1 MSSINSLVNQKRN
14 KNLIRRTMLAAIAGC
29 LMSVCIAFAGTVDIA
44 TNFFGLVVTVIAKGL
59 LNAADIVLEPLLEI
73 TTMSTADVSRFVP
86 GFDSGNN
93 IGNFFIQAINIIAY
107 MIAGVLICCHI
118 ISYLINIA
126 HGEKVES
133 IPKLIWNAVFGIVM
147 VICGKT
153 FLTMIF
159 NEIVAPLSSA
169 LTEGVSDAGGTFS
182 FSGVGSDMTGLGE
195 ITSAFDLNSLA
206 TLIVVLAL
214 MLIIWWN
221 LIKLVLECA
230 ERYIICIFTINLSPL
245 AFATM
250 ASENT
255 KDTARSWLQMFWSQC
270 VLLILNIWVV
280 GIARTALNNGLF
292 GASNTEMVKWGLIT
306 YAFLKIAQRLDDM
319 MQTAGLKITRT
330 TGLDPISE
338 ASGVLRSIGNV
349 FGGVAS
355 VAGHVAGVGKNMWDA
370 GKNIGK
376 ANGVEPIK
384 SFADFMN
391 GGETSAQDGGY
402 VNNASMADK
411 MKADA
416 VLGKE
421 TMYDRADKM
430 ASGALNADSY
440 NTDAYKQ
447 VLEDK
452 LRSAGHLDDD
462 AHVESVKIGEDG
474 KLLASAVKRDEKN
487 RVSEKSEFEI
497 GDTQEGLLDVNGA
510 KKYDS
515 MQVAPNG
522 KSVMEEDSAMGKFG
536 LRKVGEDAAGN
547 QIWEAEQS
555 VNMFGD
561 KVKDVTPDANN
572 KVQFTIP
579 ASEIAKGR
587 KAGDSDAMTAYKHF
601 NANDDNDAFKNSI
614 RDALSAETGS
624 AALNKARENEEE
636 QAAMATRIGMTDKER
651 LADMMNPD
659 SNADYNSPNA
669 FKAMEDHI
677 KENAQYYPAQA
688 AMLADGGHVTGMH
701 VSDGT
706 DGNPAGSLIVAIGND
721 QDGKNSQA
729 TCTFTRDEEP
739 VPETAE
745 TPAAQTNEQPVKDAD
760 AAPAP
765 VNEDAPAPVGEEASA
780 PAPQSADETTAAPA
794 TETAQA
800 PVPQD
805 MDSKVDAP
813 APVSEE
819 ASAPAPQSADEAPTA
834 PATETAQAPVPQDVD
849 SKVDAPAPVGE
860 EASAPAPQSVDETAT
875 TPVAETAQTPVPQD
889 IDSEVDA
896 PAPVGEEAATPAPQ
910 DVGGKADAPV
920 PASENASAPATQ
932 SADGKVAEPTSA
944 DGATPASGVTAP
956 APVPAQNPTTNTV
969 NAPVQGA
976 APVSGGTVP
985 GAANA
990 PKTANVPG
998 MAANNMPASTAPE
1011 TAATPA
1017 VNAPAPASTTGTNA
1031 PTSVPGT
1038 TPAPSTASGQSS
1050 TAPGSGTAPTTVRPA
1065 TGAGSVSAP
1074 APSAS
1079 IPTAPVSGGSAGVA
1093 VAAGVAAGAVAGTAA
1108 GQAQPVS
1115 APASTT
1121 VSAPGSAPTIP
1132 TESSAASAP
1141 TSTTPATT
1149 TPASAPESGSGTTN
1163 DGATAPVVNHEAS
1176 APTAPIP
1183 ATAPAS
1189 TQESGETASAPST
1202 ATTPATQ
1209 ITPET
1214 ASAPSES
1221 DSSSAGGHA
1230 TTPNEGT
1237 THSESSGT
1245 GSVSDVPGAGG
1256 TDTLG
1261 RSDSAPTSTNGQ
1273 ESGSAPAQGSG
1284 GTMSPATADTA
1295 SAVPESAPA
1304 ESATTTNVATPAPV
1318 SDTGSSEPSGD
1329 SGSSFGNDA
1338 GSSSGS
1344 APASGE
1350 SAHAPSGSGS
1360 SGSGTSVSAPASSGN
1375 TGSSSESASSG
1386 SANDSTDTPTSETGG
1401 TSSETVE
1408 APAADGLPYA
1418 VGETGGSG
1426 YSEGDMPPEPET
1438 TVETETAATEVVQV
1452 EQAAEQQSSGS
1463 AVTETVDEA
1472 GSESNTQNSHDDS
1485 ENYSGGQNT
1494 DAEDVSEPDSADE
1507 PDTQD
1512 ETEDTEFDAT
1522 DDAAFDVPIADG
1534 SEYYEDK
1541 AQTNSFTA
1549 PEQEMAEPEPVAEH
1563 EHESEPE
1570 QLAEQKR
1577 PPIPEAYMTSQSS
1590 VTRLSS
1596 TNGTVES
1603 DSLGMFQMT
1612 REEVADNGWTTWRIL
1627 QKVDSDGS
1635 VPEYAPFVVHI
1646 KPVWDPATRTSRPAT
1661 FDEVANKAR
1670 SIEGFENV
1678 GPDLDADY
1686 RRSQARQESRKN
1698 SEPRPYNGHSN
1709 GQPHFQRYDDQK
1721 RDSHG
1726 HGKQDKKH
1734 NPFSGMG
1741 DYKRK
1746 R

>member
-1 MSSINSLVNQKRN
+1 
-14 KNLIRRTMLAAIAGC
+14 MLAAVAGC

-118 ISYLINIA
+118 ISYLINLA

-182 FSGVGSDMTGLGE
+182 FSSVGSDMTGLGE

-376 ANGVEPIK
+376 ANGIEPIK

-745 TPAAQTNEQPVKDAD
+745 TPAAQTNEQPVKDTD
-760 AAPAP
+760 TAAPAP
-765 VNEDAPAPVGEEASA
+765 VSEDAPAPVDEEASAPAPQNADETATTPAAETAQTPVPQDMDSKGDAPAPVGEETVTS
-780 PAPQSADETTAAPA
+780 APQSVDETATTPAA
-794 TETAQA
+794 ETAQA

-813 APVSEE
+813 
-819 ASAPAPQSADEAPTA
+819 T
-834 PATETAQAPVPQDVD
+834 
-849 SKVDAPAPVGE
+849 PVGE
-860 EASAPAPQSVDETAT
+860 EAP
-875 TPVAETAQTPVPQD
+875 
-889 IDSEVDA
+889 
-896 PAPVGEEAATPAPQ
+896 TPAPQ

-956 APVPAQNPTTNTV
+956 TPAPAQNPTTNTV
-969 NAPVQGA
+969 NAPAQGA

-985 GAANA
+985 GTANA
-990 PKTANVPG
+990 PKTANAPG
-998 MAANNMPASTAPE
+998 MAASNMPASTAPE
-1011 TAATPA
+1011 TAATPVA
-1017 VNAPAPASTTGTNA
+1017 NAPAPASNTGTSA

-1038 TPAPSTASGQSS
+1038 SPAPSTASGQSS
-1050 TAPGSGTAPTTVRPA
+1050 TVPGSGTAPTTVRPA
-1065 TGAGSVSAP
+1065 AGAGSVSAP

-1115 APASTT
+1115 TPASTT
-1121 VSAPGSAPTIP
+1121 VSAPGSAPTTP
-1132 TESSAASAP
+1132 TESGAASAP
-1141 TSTTPATT
+1141 ASPSPAAPTHV
-1149 TPASAPESGSGTTN
+1149 SAPESGSGTTN

-1202 ATTPATQ
+1202 ATTHATQ

-1221 DSSSAGGHA
+1221 GSSPAGGHA
-1230 TTPNEGT
+1230 TAPNEGT

-1245 GSVSDVPGAGG
+1245 GSVSNAPSADG

-1273 ESGSAPAQGSG
+1273 GSG
-1284 GTMSPATADTA
+1284 GTTSPATADTT

-1304 ESATTTNVATPAPV
+1304 ESATTTNVATPAPA
-1318 SDTGSSEPSGD
+1318 SDTGSSEPSGS
-1329 SGSSFGNDA
+1329 SGSSSDNSA

-1360 SGSGTSVSAPASSGN
+1360 SGSGTSVSAPTPSGD
-1375 TGSSSESASSG
+1375 TGSSSESAPSG
-1386 SANDSTDTPTSETGG
+1386 SVNDSTDTPTSETAG
-1401 TSSETVE
+1401 TSSEKVE

-1452 EQAAEQQSSGS
+1452 EQAAEQQSGGS
-1463 AVTETVDEA
+1463 TVTETVDEA

-1485 ENYSGGQNT
+1485 ESYSGGQNT
-1494 DAEDVSEPDSADE
+1494 DTEDVSEPDSADE

-1549 PEQEMAEPEPVAEH
+1549 PEQEMAEPEPVAEP
-1563 EHESEPE
+1563 ESEPE
-1570 QLAEQKR
+1570 QVAEQKR

-1698 SEPRPYNGHSN
+1698 SEPRHYNERSN
-1709 GQPHFQRYDDQK
+1709 DQPHFQRYDDQK

-1726 HGKQDKKH
+1726 HGKQDKRH

-1741 DYKRK
+1741 DYKR
-1746 R
+1746 RR

>member
-1 MSSINSLVNQKRN
+1 
-14 KNLIRRTMLAAIAGC
+14 MLAAVAGC

-729 TCTFTRDEEP
+729 TCTFTRDEET

-745 TPAAQTNEQPVKDAD
+745 TPAAQTNEQPVKDMDA

-765 VNEDAPAPVGEEASA
+765 VSEDAPAPVDEEAS
-780 PAPQSADETTAAPA
+780 T
-794 TETAQA
+794 
-800 PVPQD
+800 
-805 MDSKVDAP
+805 
-813 APVSEE
+813 
-819 ASAPAPQSADEAPTA
+819 PAPQSADEAPTA

-849 SKVDAPAPVGE
+849 SRVDAPAPVGE
-860 EASAPAPQSVDETAT
+860 EASVPAPQSVDETAT
-875 TPVAETAQTPVPQD
+875 TPAAETAQAPVPQD
-889 IDSEVDA
+889 MDSGVDA
-896 PAPVGEEAATPAPQ
+896 PAPVGEETVTPAPQ

-944 DGATPASGVTAP
+944 GGATPAPGVTAP
-956 APVPAQNPTTNTV
+956 TAAPAQNHTTSTV
-969 NAPVQGA
+969 NAPVQGT

-985 GAANA
+985 GTANA

-1050 TAPGSGTAPTTVRPA
+1050 TVPGSGTAPTTVRPA
-1065 TGAGSVSAP
+1065 AGAGSVSAP

-1079 IPTAPVSGGSAGVA
+1079 IPTAPVSGSSAGVA
-1093 VAAGVAAGAVAGTAA
+1093 AAAGVAAGAVAGTAA

-1115 APASTT
+1115 TPASTT
-1121 VSAPGSAPTIP
+1121 VSAPGSVPTTP
-1132 TESSAASAP
+1132 TESGAASAP
-1141 TSTTPATT
+1141 ASPVPTTPTHVST
-1149 TPASAPESGSGTTN
+1149 PESGSGTTN
-1163 DGATAPVVNHEAS
+1163 GGATAPVVNHEAS

-1189 TQESGETASAPST
+1189 TQESGETAPAPSS

-1221 DSSSAGGHA
+1221 NAPSAGGDA
-1230 TTPNEGT
+1230 TAPNEGT

-1245 GSVSDVPGAGG
+1245 GSVSNAPSADG

-1284 GTMSPATADTA
+1284 GTTSPATADTA
-1295 SAVPESAPA
+1295 SAAPESAPA
-1304 ESATTTNVATPAPV
+1304 ESVTTTNVATLAPA
-1318 SDTGSSEPSGD
+1318 SDTGSSEPSGN
-1329 SGSSFGNDA
+1329 S
-1338 GSSSGS
+1338 GSSSGNG
-1344 APASGE
+1344 A
-1350 SAHAPSGSGS
+1350 GS

-1375 TGSSSESASSG
+1375 IGSSSESAPFG
-1386 SANDSTDTPTSETGG
+1386 SVNDSTDTPTSETGG
-1401 TSSETVE
+1401 TSSEKVE

-1438 TVETETAATEVVQV
+1438 TVKTETAATEVVQV
-1452 EQAAEQQSSGS
+1452 EQAAEQQSGS
-1463 AVTETVDEA
+1463 STVTETVDEA
-1472 GSESNTQNSHDDS
+1472 GSESHTQNSHDDS

-1494 DAEDVSEPDSADE
+1494 DTEDVPEPDSVDE

-1522 DDAAFDVPIADG
+1522 DDSAFDVPIADG

-1549 PEQEMAEPEPVAEH
+1549 PAQEMAEPEPVAES
-1563 EHESEPE
+1563 EPESEPE
-1570 QLAEQKR
+1570 QVAEQKR
-1577 PPIPEAYMTSQSS
+1577 PPIPEAYMTSRSS

-1698 SEPRPYNGHSN
+1698 SEPRPYNGRSN

-1721 RDSHG
+1721 RDSQG
-1726 HGKQDKKH
+1726 HGKQNKRND
-1734 NPFSGMG
+1734 PFSGID

>member
-1 MSSINSLVNQKRN
+1 
-14 KNLIRRTMLAAIAGC
+14 
-29 LMSVCIAFAGTVDIA
+29 MSVCIAFAGTVDIA

-86 GFDSGNN
+86 GFDNGNN

-118 ISYLINIA
+118 ISYLINLA

-133 IPKLIWNAVFGIVM
+133 VPKLIWNAVFGIVM

-153 FLTMIF
+153 LLTMIF

-255 KDTARSWLQMFWSQC
+255 KDTAKSWLQMFWSQC

-376 ANGVEPIK
+376 ANGIEPIK

-601 NANDDNDAFKNSI
+601 NANDDSDAFKNSI

-805 MDSKVDAP
+805 MDSEVDAP

-998 MAANNMPASTAPE
+998 MAANNMPASTTPE

-1132 TESSAASAP
+1132 TESGAASAP

-1176 APTAPIP
+1176 VPTAPIP

-1189 TQESGETASAPST
+1189 TQESGE
-1202 ATTPATQ
+1202 
-1209 ITPET
+1209 I

-1221 DSSSAGGHA
+1221 GSSRAGGHETA
-1230 TTPNEGT
+1230 PNEGT
-1237 THSESSGT
+1237 AHSESSGT
-1245 GSVSDVPGAGG
+1245 DSVSNVPGTDG

-1284 GTMSPATADTA
+1284 GTTSPANADTA
-1295 SAVPESAPA
+1295 SAAPESAPA
-1304 ESATTTNVATPAPV
+1304 ESAATTNVATPAPV

-1329 SGSSFGNDA
+1329 SGSSFGNGA

-1350 SAHAPSGSGS
+1350 SALAPSGSGS

-1375 TGSSSESASSG
+1375 TGSSSESAPSG
-1386 SANDSTDTPTSETGG
+1386 SANDGTDTPTSETGG
-1401 TSSETVE
+1401 TSSEKVE

-1418 VGETGGSG
+1418 VGETGGTG

-1438 TVETETAATEVVQV
+1438 TVETETASTEVVQV
-1452 EQAAEQQSSGS
+1452 EQAAEQQTSGS

-1494 DAEDVSEPDSADE
+1494 DTEDVSEPDSTDE

-1549 PEQEMAEPEPVAEH
+1549 PEQEMAEPEPVAEP

-1570 QLAEQKR
+1570 QVAEQKR

-1698 SEPRPYNGHSN
+1698 SEPRPYNGRSN

>member
-1 MSSINSLVNQKRN
+1 
-14 KNLIRRTMLAAIAGC
+14 MLAAVAGC

-86 GFDSGNN
+86 GFDNGNN

-118 ISYLINIA
+118 ISYLINLA

-133 IPKLIWNAVFGIVM
+133 VPKLIWNAVFGIVM

-153 FLTMIF
+153 LLTMIF

-255 KDTARSWLQMFWSQC
+255 KDTAKSWLQMFWSQC

-430 ASGALNADSY
+430 ASGALNTDSY

-729 TCTFTRDEEP
+729 TCTFTRDEETAS
-739 VPETAE
+739 ETAE
-745 TPAAQTNEQPVKDAD
+745 TPAAQTNEQPVKDVD

-765 VNEDAPAPVGEEASA
+765 LNEDAPAPVG
-780 PAPQSADETTAAPA
+780 
-794 TETAQA
+794 
-800 PVPQD
+800 
-805 MDSKVDAP
+805 
-813 APVSEE
+813 EE

-860 EASAPAPQSVDETAT
+860 EASAPAPQSVDATAT
-875 TPVAETAQTPVPQD
+875 TPIAETARTPVPQD
-889 IDSEVDA
+889 MDSEVDA
-896 PAPVGEEAATPAPQ
+896 PAPVGEEAVTHAPQ
-910 DVGGKADAPV
+910 DVGDKADAPV

-944 DGATPASGVTAP
+944 GGATPASGVTAP
-956 APVPAQNPTTNTV
+956 APAPAQNPTTNTV

-985 GAANA
+985 GTANA

-1017 VNAPAPASTTGTNA
+1017 VNTPAPASTTGANA

-1038 TPAPSTASGQSS
+1038 TPTPSTTSGQSS
-1050 TAPGSGTAPTTVRPA
+1050 TVPGSGTAPAKAKPT

-1079 IPTAPVSGGSAGVA
+1079 IPSAPVSGDSAGVA
-1093 VAAGVAAGAVAGTAA
+1093 VAAGVAAGAVAGTAT
-1108 GQAQPVS
+1108 GQAHPVS

-1121 VSAPGSAPTIP
+1121 VSAPGSVPTTP
-1132 TESSAASAP
+1132 TESGAASAP
-1141 TSTTPATT
+1141 ASPVPTTPTHV
-1149 TPASAPESGSGTTN
+1149 SAPESGSGTTN
-1163 DGATAPVVNHEAS
+1163 GGATAPVVNHEAS

-1245 GSVSDVPGAGG
+1245 GSVSNVPGAGG

-1304 ESATTTNVATPAPV
+1304 ESVTTTNVATPAPV

-1329 SGSSFGNDA
+1329 SGSSFGNGA

-1375 TGSSSESASSG
+1375 TDSSSESASSG

-1438 TVETETAATEVVQV
+1438 TVKTETAATEVVQV

>member
-133 IPKLIWNAVFGIVM
+133 VPKLIWNAVFGIVM

-349 FGGVAS
+349 FGDVAS

-745 TPAAQTNEQPVKDAD
+745 TPAAQTNEQPVKDVD

-765 VNEDAPAPVGEEASA
+765 LNEDAPAPVG
-780 PAPQSADETTAAPA
+780 
-794 TETAQA
+794 
-800 PVPQD
+800 
-805 MDSKVDAP
+805 
-813 APVSEE
+813 EE

-860 EASAPAPQSVDETAT
+860 EASAPAPQSVDATAT
-875 TPVAETAQTPVPQD
+875 TPIAETAQTPVPQD
-889 IDSEVDA
+889 MDSEVDA
-896 PAPVGEEAATPAPQ
+896 PAPVGEEAVTPAPQ

-932 SADGKVAEPTSA
+932 STDGKVAEPTSA
-944 DGATPASGVTAP
+944 GGATPASGVTTPAP
-956 APVPAQNPTTNTV
+956 APAQNPTTNTV

-985 GAANA
+985 GTANA

-1017 VNAPAPASTTGTNA
+1017 VNTPAPASTTGANA

-1038 TPAPSTASGQSS
+1038 TPTPSTTSGQSS
-1050 TAPGSGTAPTTVRPA
+1050 TVPGSGTAPAKAKPT

-1079 IPTAPVSGGSAGVA
+1079 IPSAPVSGDS
-1093 VAAGVAAGAVAGTAA
+1093 AGVAAGAVAGTAT
-1108 GQAQPVS
+1108 GQAHPVS

-1121 VSAPGSAPTIP
+1121 VSAPGSVPTTP
-1132 TESSAASAP
+1132 TESGAASAP
-1141 TSTTPATT
+1141 ASPAPTTPTHV
-1149 TPASAPESGSGTTN
+1149 SAPESGSGTTN
-1163 DGATAPVVNHEAS
+1163 GGATAPVVNHEAS

-1245 GSVSDVPGAGG
+1245 GSVSNVPGAGG

-1329 SGSSFGNDA
+1329 SGSSFGNGA

-1494 DAEDVSEPDSADE
+1494 DVEDVSEPDSADE

-1570 QLAEQKR
+1570 QVAEQKR

>member
-1 MSSINSLVNQKRN
+1 
-14 KNLIRRTMLAAIAGC
+14 MLAAVAGC

-133 IPKLIWNAVFGIVM
+133 VPKLIWNAVFGIVM

-153 FLTMIF
+153 LLTMIF

-474 KLLASAVKRDEKN
+474 KLFASAVKRDEKN

-745 TPAAQTNEQPVKDAD
+745 TPAAQTNEQPVKDVD

-765 VNEDAPAPVGEEASA
+765 LNEDAPAPVG
-780 PAPQSADETTAAPA
+780 
-794 TETAQA
+794 
-800 PVPQD
+800 
-805 MDSKVDAP
+805 
-813 APVSEE
+813 EE

-860 EASAPAPQSVDETAT
+860 EASAPAPQSVDATAT
-875 TPVAETAQTPVPQD
+875 TPIAETAQTPVPQD
-889 IDSEVDA
+889 MDSEVDA
-896 PAPVGEEAATPAPQ
+896 PAPVGEEAVTHAPK
-910 DVGGKADAPV
+910 DVGDKADAPV

-944 DGATPASGVTAP
+944 GGATPASGVTAP
-956 APVPAQNPTTNTV
+956 APAPAQNPTTNTV

-985 GAANA
+985 GTANA

-998 MAANNMPASTAPE
+998 MPANNMPASTAPE

-1017 VNAPAPASTTGTNA
+1017 VNAPAPGSTTGANA

-1050 TAPGSGTAPTTVRPA
+1050 TVPGSGTAPTTVRPA
-1065 TGAGSVSAP
+1065 AGAGSVSAQ

-1093 VAAGVAAGAVAGTAA
+1093 VAAGVAAGAVAGTAT
-1108 GQAQPVS
+1108 GQAHPVS

-1121 VSAPGSAPTIP
+1121 VSAPGSVPTTP
-1132 TESSAASAP
+1132 TESGAASAP
-1141 TSTTPATT
+1141 ASPAPTTPTHV
-1149 TPASAPESGSGTTN
+1149 SAPESGSGTTN
-1163 DGATAPVVNHEAS
+1163 GGATAPVVNHEAS

-1245 GSVSDVPGAGG
+1245 GSVSNVPGAGG

-1329 SGSSFGNDA
+1329 SGSSFGNGA

-1494 DAEDVSEPDSADE
+1494 DAEDVSEPDSADK

-1734 NPFSGMG
+1734 NLFSGMG

>member
-1 MSSINSLVNQKRN
+1 
-14 KNLIRRTMLAAIAGC
+14 MLAAVAGC

-729 TCTFTRDEEP
+729 TCTFTRDEET

-745 TPAAQTNEQPVKDAD
+745 TPAAQTNEQPVKDMDA

-765 VNEDAPAPVGEEASA
+765 VSEDAPAPVDEEAS
-780 PAPQSADETTAAPA
+780 T
-794 TETAQA
+794 
-800 PVPQD
+800 
-805 MDSKVDAP
+805 
-813 APVSEE
+813 
-819 ASAPAPQSADEAPTA
+819 PAPQSADEAPTA

-849 SKVDAPAPVGE
+849 SRVDAPAPVGE
-860 EASAPAPQSVDETAT
+860 EASVPAPQSVDETAT
-875 TPVAETAQTPVPQD
+875 TPAAETAQAPVPQD
-889 IDSEVDA
+889 MDSGVDA
-896 PAPVGEEAATPAPQ
+896 PAPVGEETVTPAPQ

-944 DGATPASGVTAP
+944 GGATPAPGVTAP
-956 APVPAQNPTTNTV
+956 TAAPAQNHTTSTV
-969 NAPVQGA
+969 NAPVQGT

-985 GAANA
+985 GTANA

-1050 TAPGSGTAPTTVRPA
+1050 TVPGSGTAPTTVRPA
-1065 TGAGSVSAP
+1065 AGAGSVSAP

-1079 IPTAPVSGGSAGVA
+1079 IPTAPVSGSSAGVA
-1093 VAAGVAAGAVAGTAA
+1093 AAAGVAAGAVAGTAA

-1115 APASTT
+1115 TPASTT
-1121 VSAPGSAPTIP
+1121 VSAPGSVPTTP
-1132 TESSAASAP
+1132 TESGAASAP
-1141 TSTTPATT
+1141 ASPVPTTPTHVST
-1149 TPASAPESGSGTTN
+1149 PESGSGTTN
-1163 DGATAPVVNHEAS
+1163 GGATAPVVNHEAS

-1189 TQESGETASAPST
+1189 TQESGETAPAPSS

-1221 DSSSAGGHA
+1221 NAPSAGGDA
-1230 TTPNEGT
+1230 TAPNEGT
-1237 THSESSGT
+1237 AHSESSGT
-1245 GSVSDVPGAGG
+1245 GGVSNVPGADSA
-1256 TDTLG
+1256 DTLG
-1261 RSDSAPTSTNGQ
+1261 RSDSAPTSTSGQ
-1273 ESGSAPAQGSG
+1273 ESSSAPAQGSG
-1284 GTMSPATADTA
+1284 GTTSPATVDTT
-1295 SAVPESAPA
+1295 SAAPESAPA
-1304 ESATTTNVATPAPV
+1304 ESATTTNVATPAPA
-1318 SDTGSSEPSGD
+1318 SDTGSSEPSGS
-1329 SGSSFGNDA
+1329 SGSSSDNGA

-1360 SGSGTSVSAPASSGN
+1360 SGSGTSVSAPTSSGD
-1375 TGSSSESASSG
+1375 TGSSSESAPSG
-1386 SANDSTDTPTSETGG
+1386 SVNDSTDTPTSETGG
-1401 TSSETVE
+1401 TSSEKVE

-1438 TVETETAATEVVQV
+1438 TVKTETAATEVVQV
-1452 EQAAEQQSSGS
+1452 EQAAEQQSGS
-1463 AVTETVDEA
+1463 STVTETVDEA
-1472 GSESNTQNSHDDS
+1472 GSESHTQNSHDDS

-1494 DAEDVSEPDSADE
+1494 DTEDVPEPDSVDE

-1522 DDAAFDVPIADG
+1522 DDSAFDVPIADG

-1549 PEQEMAEPEPVAEH
+1549 PAQEMAEPEPVAES
-1563 EHESEPE
+1563 EPESEPE
-1570 QLAEQKR
+1570 QVAEQKR

-1590 VTRLSS
+1590 ITRLSS

-1698 SEPRPYNGHSN
+1698 SEPRPYNGRSN

-1721 RDSHG
+1721 RDSQG
-1726 HGKQDKKH
+1726 HGKQNKRND
-1734 NPFSGMG
+1734 PFSGID

>member
-1 MSSINSLVNQKRN
+1 
-14 KNLIRRTMLAAIAGC
+14 MLAAIAGC

-729 TCTFTRDEEP
+729 TCTFTRDEET

-765 VNEDAPAPVGEEASA
+765 LNEDAPAPVGEEASA
-780 PAPQSADETTAAPA
+780 PAPQSADEAPTETAQTPVPQDVDSRVDAPA
-794 TETAQA
+794 PVGEEASVPAPQSVDETATTPAAETAQA

-805 MDSKVDAP
+805 MDSG
-813 APVSEE
+813 
-819 ASAPAPQSADEAPTA
+819 
-834 PATETAQAPVPQDVD
+834 
-849 SKVDAPAPVGE
+849 VDAPAPVGE
-860 EASAPAPQSVDETAT
+860 ETV
-875 TPVAETAQTPVPQD
+875 
-889 IDSEVDA
+889 I
-896 PAPVGEEAATPAPQ
+896 PAPQ

-932 SADGKVAEPTSA
+932 SADDRVAEPTSA
-944 DGATPASGVTAP
+944 GGATPASDVAAP
-956 APVPAQNPTTNTV
+956 APVPAQNSTTNTV

-985 GAANA
+985 GTANA
-990 PKTANVPG
+990 PG

-1017 VNAPAPASTTGTNA
+1017 VNAPAPGSTTGANA

-1050 TAPGSGTAPTTVRPA
+1050 TVPGSGTAPTTVRPA
-1065 TGAGSVSAP
+1065 AGAGSVSAQ

-1093 VAAGVAAGAVAGTAA
+1093 VAAGVAAGAVAGTAT
-1108 GQAQPVS
+1108 GQAHPVS

-1121 VSAPGSAPTIP
+1121 VSAPGSVPTTP
-1132 TESSAASAP
+1132 TESDAASAP
-1141 TSTTPATT
+1141 ASPAPTTPTHV
-1149 TPASAPESGSGTTN
+1149 SAPESGSGTTN
-1163 DGATAPVVNHEAS
+1163 GGATAPVVNHEAS

-1189 TQESGETASAPST
+1189 TQESGEIASASST

-1214 ASAPSES
+1214 ASAPSERG
-1221 DSSSAGGHA
+1221 SSSAGGRA
-1230 TTPNEGT
+1230 TAPNEGT
-1237 THSESSGT
+1237 AHSESSGT
-1245 GSVSDVPGAGG
+1245 GSVSNVPGAGG

-1329 SGSSFGNDA
+1329 SGSSFGNGA

-1360 SGSGTSVSAPASSGN
+1360 SGSGTSVSALTSSGN
-1375 TGSSSESASSG
+1375 TGSSSESAPSG
-1386 SANDSTDTPTSETGG
+1386 SANDGTDTPTSETGG
-1401 TSSETVE
+1401 TSSEKVE

-1418 VGETGGSG
+1418 VGETGGAG

-1438 TVETETAATEVVQV
+1438 TVETETAAIEVVQV

-1494 DAEDVSEPDSADE
+1494 DTEDVSEPDSADE

-1570 QLAEQKR
+1570 QVAEQKR

>member
-1 MSSINSLVNQKRN
+1 
-14 KNLIRRTMLAAIAGC
+14 MLAAVAGC

-182 FSGVGSDMTGLGE
+182 FSSVGSDMTGLGE

-601 NANDDNDAFKNSI
+601 NANDDSDAFKNSI

-745 TPAAQTNEQPVKDAD
+745 TPAVQTNEQPVKDAD

-765 VNEDAPAPVGEEASA
+765 LNEDAPAPVGEEASA
-780 PAPQSADETTAAPA
+780 PAPQSADE
-794 TETAQA
+794 
-800 PVPQD
+800 
-805 MDSKVDAP
+805 
-813 APVSEE
+813 
-819 ASAPAPQSADEAPTA
+819 APTA
-834 PATETAQAPVPQDVD
+834 SATETAQAPVPQDVD

-889 IDSEVDA
+889 MDSEVDA
-896 PAPVGEEAATPAPQ
+896 PAPIGEKAATPAPQ
-910 DVGGKADAPV
+910 DVGDKADAPV

-932 SADGKVAEPTSA
+932 SADGNVAEPASA
-944 DGATPASGVTAP
+944 GGTTPASGATAP
-956 APVPAQNPTTNTV
+956 TPAPAQNSTTNTV

-985 GAANA
+985 GTANA

-998 MAANNMPASTAPE
+998 TAANNMPASTAPE

-1017 VNAPAPASTTGTNA
+1017 VNAPAPASTTGANA

-1038 TPAPSTASGQSS
+1038 SPAPSTASGQSS
-1050 TAPGSGTAPTTVRPA
+1050 TVPGSGTAPTTVRPA
-1065 TGAGSVSAP
+1065 AGAGSVSTP

-1115 APASTT
+1115 TPASTT

-1132 TESSAASAP
+1132 TESGAASAP
-1141 TSTTPATT
+1141 TST

-1176 APTAPIP
+1176 VPTVPIP

-1189 TQESGETASAPST
+1189 TQESGEIASAPST

-1221 DSSSAGGHA
+1221 GSSPAGGHETA
-1230 TTPNEGT
+1230 PNEGT
-1237 THSESSGT
+1237 AHSESSGT
-1245 GSVSDVPGAGG
+1245 DSVSNVPGADG

-1284 GTMSPATADTA
+1284 GTTSPATVDTT
-1295 SAVPESAPA
+1295 SAAPESAPA
-1304 ESATTTNVATPAPV
+1304 ESATTTNVATPAPA
-1318 SDTGSSEPSGD
+1318 SDTGSSEPSG
-1329 SGSSFGNDA
+1329 SSESSSDNSA

-1360 SGSGTSVSAPASSGN
+1360 SGSGTSVSAPTSSGD
-1375 TGSSSESASSG
+1375 TGSSSESAPSG
-1386 SANDSTDTPTSETGG
+1386 SVNDSTDTPTSETAD
-1401 TSSETVE
+1401 TSSEKVE
-1408 APAADGLPYA
+1408 VPAADGLPYA

-1452 EQAAEQQSSGS
+1452 EQAAEQQSGGS
-1463 AVTETVDEA
+1463 TVTETVDEA

-1485 ENYSGGQNT
+1485 ESYSGGQYT
-1494 DAEDVSEPDSADE
+1494 DTEDVSEPDSADE

-1512 ETEDTEFDAT
+1512 ETEDTEFDET
-1522 DDAAFDVPIADG
+1522 DDAAFDAPIADG

-1549 PEQEMAEPEPVAEH
+1549 PEQEMAEPEPAAEP
-1563 EHESEPE
+1563 ESESE
-1570 QLAEQKR
+1570 QVPEQKR

-1612 REEVADNGWTTWRIL
+1612 REEVADNSWTTWRIL

-1726 HGKQDKKH
+1726 HGKQDKRH

-1741 DYKRK
+1741 DYKR
-1746 R
+1746 RR

>member
-1 MSSINSLVNQKRN
+1 
-14 KNLIRRTMLAAIAGC
+14 MLAAVAGC

-745 TPAAQTNEQPVKDAD
+745 TPAAQTNEQPVKDVD

-765 VNEDAPAPVGEEASA
+765 LNEDAPAPVG
-780 PAPQSADETTAAPA
+780 
-794 TETAQA
+794 
-800 PVPQD
+800 
-805 MDSKVDAP
+805 
-813 APVSEE
+813 EE

-860 EASAPAPQSVDETAT
+860 EASAPAPQSVDATAT
-875 TPVAETAQTPVPQD
+875 TPIAETAQTPVPQD
-889 IDSEVDA
+889 MDSEVDA
-896 PAPVGEEAATPAPQ
+896 PAPVGEEAVTPAPQ

-932 SADGKVAEPTSA
+932 STDGKVAEPTSA
-944 DGATPASGVTAP
+944 GGATPASGVTTPAP
-956 APVPAQNPTTNTV
+956 APAQNPTTNTV

-985 GAANA
+985 GTANA

-1017 VNAPAPASTTGTNA
+1017 VNTPAPASTTGANA

-1038 TPAPSTASGQSS
+1038 TPTPSTTSGQSS
-1050 TAPGSGTAPTTVRPA
+1050 TVPGSGTAPAKAKPT

-1079 IPTAPVSGGSAGVA
+1079 IPSAPVSGDS
-1093 VAAGVAAGAVAGTAA
+1093 AGVAAGAVAGTAT
-1108 GQAQPVS
+1108 GQAHPVS

-1121 VSAPGSAPTIP
+1121 VSAPGSVPTTP
-1132 TESSAASAP
+1132 TESGAASAP
-1141 TSTTPATT
+1141 ASPAPTTPTHV
-1149 TPASAPESGSGTTN
+1149 SAPESGSGTTN
-1163 DGATAPVVNHEAS
+1163 GGATAPVVNHEAS
-1176 APTAPIP
+1176 VPTAPIP

-1245 GSVSDVPGAGG
+1245 GSVSNVPGAGG

-1329 SGSSFGNDA
+1329 SGSSFGNGA

>member
-430 ASGALNADSY
+430 ASGALNTDSY

-572 KVQFTIP
+572 KVQFTIS
-579 ASEIAKGR
+579 ASEIVKGR

-780 PAPQSADETTAAPA
+780 PAPQSADE
-794 TETAQA
+794 
-800 PVPQD
+800 
-805 MDSKVDAP
+805 
-813 APVSEE
+813 
-819 ASAPAPQSADEAPTA
+819 APTA

-860 EASAPAPQSVDETAT
+860 EASAPAPQSVDATAT
-875 TPVAETAQTPVPQD
+875 TPVAETARTPVPQD
-889 IDSEVDA
+889 MDSEVDA
-896 PAPVGEEAATPAPQ
+896 PAPVGEEAVTHAPQ
-910 DVGGKADAPV
+910 DVGDKADAPV

-944 DGATPASGVTAP
+944 GGATPASGVTAP
-956 APVPAQNPTTNTV
+956 APAPAQNPTTNTV

-985 GAANA
+985 GTANA

-1017 VNAPAPASTTGTNA
+1017 VNTPAPASTTGANA

-1038 TPAPSTASGQSS
+1038 TPTPSTTSGQSS
-1050 TAPGSGTAPTTVRPA
+1050 TVPGSGTAPAKAKPT

-1079 IPTAPVSGGSAGVA
+1079 IPSAPVSGDSAGVA
-1093 VAAGVAAGAVAGTAA
+1093 VAAGVAAGAVAGTAT
-1108 GQAQPVS
+1108 GQAHPVS

-1121 VSAPGSAPTIP
+1121 VSAPGSVPTTP
-1132 TESSAASAP
+1132 TESGAASAP
-1141 TSTTPATT
+1141 ASPVPTTPTHV
-1149 TPASAPESGSGTTN
+1149 SAPESGSGTTN
-1163 DGATAPVVNHEAS
+1163 GGATAPVVNHEAS

-1245 GSVSDVPGAGG
+1245 GSVSNVPGAGG

-1318 SDTGSSEPSGD
+1318 SDTGSSESSGD
-1329 SGSSFGNDA
+1329 SGSSFGNGA

-1570 QLAEQKR
+1570 QVAEQKR

>member
-14 KNLIRRTMLAAIAGC
+14 KNLIRRTMLAAVAGC

-44 TNFFGLVVTVIAKGL
+44 TNFLGLVVTVIAKGL

-182 FSGVGSDMTGLGE
+182 FLGVGSDMTGLGE

-230 ERYIICIFTINLSPL
+230 ERYIICIFTVNLSPL

-338 ASGVLRSIGNV
+338 ASGVLLSIGNV

-355 VAGHVAGVGKNMWDA
+355 VAGHVAGIGKNIWDA

-376 ANGVEPIK
+376 ANGIEPIK

-402 VNNASMADK
+402 VNNASLADK

-440 NTDAYKQ
+440 NTDDYKQ

-601 NANDDNDAFKNSI
+601 NANDDSDAFKNSI
-614 RDALSAETGS
+614 RDALSAETRN

-688 AMLADGGHVTGMH
+688 AMLADGGHVTGMY

-765 VNEDAPAPVGEEASA
+765 VNE
-780 PAPQSADETTAAPA
+780 
-794 TETAQA
+794 
-800 PVPQD
+800 
-805 MDSKVDAP
+805 DAP

-1132 TESSAASAP
+1132 TESGAASAP

-1176 APTAPIP
+1176 VPTAPIP

-1189 TQESGETASAPST
+1189 TQESGE
-1202 ATTPATQ
+1202 
-1209 ITPET
+1209 I

-1221 DSSSAGGHA
+1221 GSSRAGGHETA
-1230 TTPNEGT
+1230 PNEGT
-1237 THSESSGT
+1237 AHSESSGT
-1245 GSVSDVPGAGG
+1245 DSVSNVPGTDG

-1284 GTMSPATADTA
+1284 GTTSPANADTA
-1295 SAVPESAPA
+1295 SAAPESAPA
-1304 ESATTTNVATPAPV
+1304 ESAATTNVATPAPV

-1329 SGSSFGNDA
+1329 SGSSFGNGA

-1350 SAHAPSGSGS
+1350 SALAPSGSGS

-1375 TGSSSESASSG
+1375 TDSSSESAPSG
-1386 SANDSTDTPTSETGG
+1386 SANDGTDTPTSETGG
-1401 TSSETVE
+1401 TSSEKVE

-1418 VGETGGSG
+1418 VGETGGAG
-1426 YSEGDMPPEPET
+1426 YSEGNMPPEPET
-1438 TVETETAATEVVQV
+1438 TVETETDATEVVQV
-1452 EQAAEQQSSGS
+1452 EQAAEQQTSGS

-1472 GSESNTQNSHDDS
+1472 GSESHTQNSHDDS

-1494 DAEDVSEPDSADE
+1494 DTEDVSEPDSADE

-1549 PEQEMAEPEPVAEH
+1549 PEQEMAEPEPVAEP
-1563 EHESEPE
+1563 EPESEPE
-1570 QLAEQKR
+1570 QVAEQKR

-1612 REEVADNGWTTWRIL
+1612 REKVADNGWTTWRIL

-1686 RRSQARQESRKN
+1686 RRSQARQEFRKN
-1698 SEPRPYNGHSN
+1698 SEPRPYDGHSN

-1734 NPFSGMG
+1734 NPFSGMD

>member
-1 MSSINSLVNQKRN
+1 
-14 KNLIRRTMLAAIAGC
+14 MLAAIAGC

-729 TCTFTRDEEP
+729 TCTFTRDEETAS
-739 VPETAE
+739 ETAE
-745 TPAAQTNEQPVKDAD
+745 TPAAQTNEQPVKDVD

-765 VNEDAPAPVGEEASA
+765 LNEDAPAPVG
-780 PAPQSADETTAAPA
+780 
-794 TETAQA
+794 
-800 PVPQD
+800 
-805 MDSKVDAP
+805 
-813 APVSEE
+813 EE

-849 SKVDAPAPVGE
+849 SKVDAHAPVGE
-860 EASAPAPQSVDETAT
+860 EAVTH
-875 TPVAETAQTPVPQD
+875 
-889 IDSEVDA
+889 
-896 PAPVGEEAATPAPQ
+896 APQ
-910 DVGGKADAPV
+910 DVGDKADAPV

-944 DGATPASGVTAP
+944 GGATPASGVTAP
-956 APVPAQNPTTNTV
+956 APAPAQNPTTNTV

-985 GAANA
+985 GTANA

-1017 VNAPAPASTTGTNA
+1017 VNVPAPGSTTGANA

-1050 TAPGSGTAPTTVRPA
+1050 TVPGSGTAPTTVRPA
-1065 TGAGSVSAP
+1065 AGAGSVSAQ

-1093 VAAGVAAGAVAGTAA
+1093 VAAGVAAGAVAGTAT
-1108 GQAQPVS
+1108 GQSHPVS

-1121 VSAPGSAPTIP
+1121 VSAPGSVPTTP
-1132 TESSAASAP
+1132 TESGAASAP
-1141 TSTTPATT
+1141 ASPAPTTPTHV
-1149 TPASAPESGSGTTN
+1149 SAPESGSGTTN
-1163 DGATAPVVNHEAS
+1163 GGATAPVVNHEAS

-1245 GSVSDVPGAGG
+1245 GSVSNVPGAGG

-1329 SGSSFGNDA
+1329 SGSSFGNGA

-1350 SAHAPSGSGS
+1350 SALAPSGSGS

-1375 TGSSSESASSG
+1375 TGSSSESAPSG
-1386 SANDSTDTPTSETGG
+1386 SANDGTDTPTSETGG
-1401 TSSETVE
+1401 TSSEKVE

-1418 VGETGGSG
+1418 VGETGGAG

-1438 TVETETAATEVVQV
+1438 TVETETDATEVVQV
-1452 EQAAEQQSSGS
+1452 EQAAEQQTSGS

-1472 GSESNTQNSHDDS
+1472 GSESHTQNSHDDS

-1494 DAEDVSEPDSADE
+1494 DTEDVSEPDSADE

-1549 PEQEMAEPEPVAEH
+1549 PEQEMAEPEPVAEP

-1570 QLAEQKR
+1570 QVAEQKR

>member
-1 MSSINSLVNQKRN
+1 
-14 KNLIRRTMLAAIAGC
+14 MLAAVAGC

-118 ISYLINIA
+118 ISYLINLA

-182 FSGVGSDMTGLGE
+182 FSSVGSDMTGLGE

-376 ANGVEPIK
+376 ANGIEPIK

-452 LRSAGHLDDD
+452 LRSAGHIDDD

-745 TPAAQTNEQPVKDAD
+745 TPAAQTNEQPVKDTDA

-765 VNEDAPAPVGEEASA
+765 VNEDAPAPVG
-780 PAPQSADETTAAPA
+780 
-794 TETAQA
+794 
-800 PVPQD
+800 
-805 MDSKVDAP
+805 
-813 APVSEE
+813 EE

-849 SKVDAPAPVGE
+849 SKVDAPVPVGE
-860 EASAPAPQSVDETAT
+860 EASAPAPQNVDETAT
-875 TPVAETAQTPVPQD
+875 TSATETAQAPVPQD
-889 IDSEVDA
+889 MDSKVDA
-896 PAPVGEEAATPAPQ
+896 PAPVGEEAATLAPQ

-920 PASENASAPATQ
+920 PANENASAPATQ

-956 APVPAQNPTTNTV
+956 TPAPAQNPTTNTV
-969 NAPVQGA
+969 NAPAQGA

-985 GAANA
+985 GTANA

-998 MAANNMPASTAPE
+998 MAASNMPASTAPE
-1011 TAATPA
+1011 TAATPVA
-1017 VNAPAPASTTGTNA
+1017 NAPAPASNTGTSA

-1038 TPAPSTASGQSS
+1038 SPAPSTASGQSS
-1050 TAPGSGTAPTTVRPA
+1050 TVPGSGTAPTTVRPA
-1065 TGAGSVSAP
+1065 AGAGSVSAP

-1115 APASTT
+1115 TPASTT
-1121 VSAPGSAPTIP
+1121 VSAPGSAPTTP
-1132 TESSAASAP
+1132 TESGAASAP
-1141 TSTTPATT
+1141 ASPSPAAPTHV
-1149 TPASAPESGSGTTN
+1149 SAPESGSGTTN

-1189 TQESGETASAPST
+1189 TQESG
-1202 ATTPATQ
+1202 
-1209 ITPET
+1209 
-1214 ASAPSES
+1214 
-1221 DSSSAGGHA
+1221 
-1230 TTPNEGT
+1230 GT
-1237 THSESSGT
+1237 T
-1245 GSVSDVPGAGG
+1245 
-1256 TDTLG
+1256 
-1261 RSDSAPTSTNGQ
+1261 
-1273 ESGSAPAQGSG
+1273 
-1284 GTMSPATADTA
+1284 SPATADTT

-1304 ESATTTNVATPAPV
+1304 ESATTTNVATPAPA
-1318 SDTGSSEPSGD
+1318 SDTGSSEPSGS
-1329 SGSSFGNDA
+1329 SGSSSDNSA

-1360 SGSGTSVSAPASSGN
+1360 SGSGTSVSAPTSSGD
-1375 TGSSSESASSG
+1375 TGSSSESAPSG
-1386 SANDSTDTPTSETGG
+1386 SVNDSTDTPTSETAG
-1401 TSSETVE
+1401 TSSEKVE

-1426 YSEGDMPPEPET
+1426 YSEGDMPPEPKT

-1452 EQAAEQQSSGS
+1452 EQAAEQQSGGS
-1463 AVTETVDEA
+1463 TVTETVDEA

-1485 ENYSGGQNT
+1485 ESYSGGQNT
-1494 DAEDVSEPDSADE
+1494 DTEDVSEPDSADE

-1549 PEQEMAEPEPVAEH
+1549 PEQEMAEPEPVAEP
-1563 EHESEPE
+1563 ESEPE
-1570 QLAEQKR
+1570 QVAEQKR

-1698 SEPRPYNGHSN
+1698 SEPRHYNERSN
-1709 GQPHFQRYDDQK
+1709 DQPHFQRYDDQK

-1726 HGKQDKKH
+1726 HGKQDKRH

-1741 DYKRK
+1741 DYKR
-1746 R
+1746 RR

>member
-1 MSSINSLVNQKRN
+1 
-14 KNLIRRTMLAAIAGC
+14 MLAAIAGC

-255 KDTARSWLQMFWSQC
+255 KDTAKSWLQMFWSQC

-430 ASGALNADSY
+430 ASGALNTDSY

-497 GDTQEGLLDVNGA
+497 GDTQEGLLNVNGA

-745 TPAAQTNEQPVKDAD
+745 TPAAQTNEQPVKEAD

-765 VNEDAPAPVGEEASA
+765 VSEDAPAPVDEEAS
-780 PAPQSADETTAAPA
+780 T
-794 TETAQA
+794 
-800 PVPQD
+800 
-805 MDSKVDAP
+805 
-813 APVSEE
+813 
-819 ASAPAPQSADEAPTA
+819 PAPQSADEAPTA

-910 DVGGKADAPV
+910 DVGGKANAPV

-1017 VNAPAPASTTGTNA
+1017 VNVPAPASTTGTNA

-1132 TESSAASAP
+1132 TESGAASTP

-1176 APTAPIP
+1176 VPTAPIP

-1189 TQESGETASAPST
+1189 TQESGE
-1202 ATTPATQ
+1202 
-1209 ITPET
+1209 I

-1221 DSSSAGGHA
+1221 GSSRAGGHETA
-1230 TTPNEGT
+1230 PNEGT
-1237 THSESSGT
+1237 AHSESSGT
-1245 GSVSDVPGAGG
+1245 DSVSNVPGTDG

-1284 GTMSPATADTA
+1284 GTTSPANADTA
-1295 SAVPESAPA
+1295 SAAPESAPA
-1304 ESATTTNVATPAPV
+1304 ESAATTNVATPAPV

-1329 SGSSFGNDA
+1329 SGSSFGNGA

-1350 SAHAPSGSGS
+1350 SALAPSGSGS

-1375 TGSSSESASSG
+1375 TGSSSESAPSG
-1386 SANDSTDTPTSETGG
+1386 SANDGTDTPTSETGG
-1401 TSSETVE
+1401 TSSEKVE

-1418 VGETGGSG
+1418 VGETGGAG

-1438 TVETETAATEVVQV
+1438 TVETETDATEVVQV
-1452 EQAAEQQSSGS
+1452 EQAAEQQTSGS

-1472 GSESNTQNSHDDS
+1472 GSESHTQNSHDDS

-1494 DAEDVSEPDSADE
+1494 DTEDVSEPDSADE

-1549 PEQEMAEPEPVAEH
+1549 PEQEMAEPEPVAEP

-1570 QLAEQKR
+1570 QVAEQKR

>member
-1 MSSINSLVNQKRN
+1 
-14 KNLIRRTMLAAIAGC
+14 
-29 LMSVCIAFAGTVDIA
+29 MSVCIAFAGTVDIA

-745 TPAAQTNEQPVKDAD
+745 TPAAH
-760 AAPAP
+760 
-765 VNEDAPAPVGEEASA
+765 APVG
-780 PAPQSADETTAAPA
+780 
-794 TETAQA
+794 
-800 PVPQD
+800 
-805 MDSKVDAP
+805 
-813 APVSEE
+813 EE

-889 IDSEVDA
+889 IGSEVDA

-944 DGATPASGVTAP
+944 GGATPASGVTAP
-956 APVPAQNPTTNTV
+956 APAPAQNSTTNTV

-985 GAANA
+985 GTANA

-1017 VNAPAPASTTGTNA
+1017 VNAPAPASTTGANA

-1050 TAPGSGTAPTTVRPA
+1050 TVPGSGTAPAMVRPA
-1065 TGAGSVSAP
+1065 AGAGSVSAP

-1115 APASTT
+1115 TPASTT
-1121 VSAPGSAPTIP
+1121 VSAPGSTPTTP
-1132 TESSAASAP
+1132 TESGTASAP
-1141 TSTTPATT
+1141 ASTTPAAPTHV
-1149 TPASAPESGSGTTN
+1149 SAPESGSGTTN
-1163 DGATAPVVNHEAS
+1163 DGATVPVVNHEAS
-1176 APTAPIP
+1176 VPTAPIH

-1189 TQESGETASAPST
+1189 TQESGETAPAPST
-1202 ATTPATQ
+1202 ATTHATQ

-1221 DSSSAGGHA
+1221 GSSPAGGHA
-1230 TTPNEGT
+1230 TAPNEGT

-1245 GSVSDVPGAGG
+1245 GSVSNAPSADG

-1284 GTMSPATADTA
+1284 GTTSPATADTA
-1295 SAVPESAPA
+1295 SAAPESAPA
-1304 ESATTTNVATPAPV
+1304 ESVTTTNVATLAPA
-1318 SDTGSSEPSGD
+1318 SDTGSSEPSGN
-1329 SGSSFGNDA
+1329 S
-1338 GSSSGS
+1338 GSSSGNG
-1344 APASGE
+1344 A
-1350 SAHAPSGSGS
+1350 GS

-1375 TGSSSESASSG
+1375 IGSSSESAPFG
-1386 SANDSTDTPTSETGG
+1386 SVNDSTDTPTSETGG
-1401 TSSETVE
+1401 TSSEKVE

-1438 TVETETAATEVVQV
+1438 TVKTETAATEVVQV
-1452 EQAAEQQSSGS
+1452 EQAAEQQSGS
-1463 AVTETVDEA
+1463 STVTETVDEA
-1472 GSESNTQNSHDDS
+1472 GSESHTQNSHDDS

-1494 DAEDVSEPDSADE
+1494 DTEDVPEPDSVDE

-1522 DDAAFDVPIADG
+1522 DDSAFDVPIADG

-1549 PEQEMAEPEPVAEH
+1549 PAQEMAEPEPVAES
-1563 EHESEPE
+1563 EPESEPE
-1570 QLAEQKR
+1570 QVAEQKR
-1577 PPIPEAYMTSQSS
+1577 PPIPEAYMTSRSS

-1612 REEVADNGWTTWRIL
+1612 REEVADNGRTTWRIL
-1627 QKVDSDGS
+1627 QKVDSEGS

-1698 SEPRPYNGHSN
+1698 SEPRPYNGRSN

-1721 RDSHG
+1721 RDSQG
-1726 HGKQDKKH
+1726 HGKQNKRND
-1734 NPFSGMG
+1734 PFSGID

>member
-1 MSSINSLVNQKRN
+1 
-14 KNLIRRTMLAAIAGC
+14 MLAAVAGC

-118 ISYLINIA
+118 ISYLINLA

-182 FSGVGSDMTGLGE
+182 FSSVGSDMTGLGE

-376 ANGVEPIK
+376 ANGIEPIK

-452 LRSAGHLDDD
+452 LRSAGHIDDD

-745 TPAAQTNEQPVKDAD
+745 TPAAQTNEQPVKDTDA

-765 VNEDAPAPVGEEASA
+765 VNEDAPAPVG
-780 PAPQSADETTAAPA
+780 
-794 TETAQA
+794 
-800 PVPQD
+800 
-805 MDSKVDAP
+805 
-813 APVSEE
+813 EE

-849 SKVDAPAPVGE
+849 SKVDAPVPVGE
-860 EASAPAPQSVDETAT
+860 EASAPAPQNVDETAT
-875 TPVAETAQTPVPQD
+875 TPATETAQAPVPQD
-889 IDSEVDA
+889 MDSKVDA
-896 PAPVGEEAATPAPQ
+896 PAPVGEEAATLAPQ

-920 PASENASAPATQ
+920 PANENASAPATQ

-956 APVPAQNPTTNTV
+956 TPAPAQNPTTNTV
-969 NAPVQGA
+969 NAPAQGA

-985 GAANA
+985 GTANA

-998 MAANNMPASTAPE
+998 MAASNMPASAAPE
-1011 TAATPA
+1011 TAATPVA
-1017 VNAPAPASTTGTNA
+1017 NAPAPASNTGTSA

-1038 TPAPSTASGQSS
+1038 SPAPSTASGQSS
-1050 TAPGSGTAPTTVRPA
+1050 TVPGSGTAPTTVRPA
-1065 TGAGSVSAP
+1065 AGAGSVSAP

-1115 APASTT
+1115 TPASTT
-1121 VSAPGSAPTIP
+1121 VSAPGSAPTTP
-1132 TESSAASAP
+1132 TESGAASAP
-1141 TSTTPATT
+1141 ASPSPAAPTHV
-1149 TPASAPESGSGTTN
+1149 SAPESGSGTTN

-1202 ATTPATQ
+1202 ATTHATQ

-1221 DSSSAGGHA
+1221 GSSPAGGHA
-1230 TTPNEGT
+1230 TAPNEGT

-1245 GSVSDVPGAGG
+1245 GSVSNAPSADG

-1273 ESGSAPAQGSG
+1273 GSG
-1284 GTMSPATADTA
+1284 GTTSPATADTT

-1304 ESATTTNVATPAPV
+1304 ESATTTNVATPAPA
-1318 SDTGSSEPSGD
+1318 SDTGSSEPSGS
-1329 SGSSFGNDA
+1329 SGSSSDNSA

-1360 SGSGTSVSAPASSGN
+1360 SGSGTSVSAPTSSGD
-1375 TGSSSESASSG
+1375 TGSSSESAPSG
-1386 SANDSTDTPTSETGG
+1386 SVNDSTDTPTSETAG
-1401 TSSETVE
+1401 TSSEKVD

-1438 TVETETAATEVVQV
+1438 TVEAETAATEVVQV
-1452 EQAAEQQSSGS
+1452 EQAAEQQSGGS
-1463 AVTETVDEA
+1463 TVTETVDEA

-1494 DAEDVSEPDSADE
+1494 DTDDVPEPDFSDE

-1549 PEQEMAEPEPVAEH
+1549 PEQEMAEPEPVAKP
-1563 EHESEPE
+1563 ESEPE
-1570 QLAEQKR
+1570 QVAEQKR

-1726 HGKQDKKH
+1726 HGKQDKRH

-1741 DYKRK
+1741 DYKR
-1746 R
+1746 RR

>member
-1 MSSINSLVNQKRN
+1 
-14 KNLIRRTMLAAIAGC
+14 
-29 LMSVCIAFAGTVDIA
+29 MSVCIAFAGTVDIA

-729 TCTFTRDEEP
+729 TCTFTRDEETAS
-739 VPETAE
+739 ETAE
-745 TPAAQTNEQPVKDAD
+745 TPAAQTNEQPVKDVD

-765 VNEDAPAPVGEEASA
+765 LNEDAPAPVG
-780 PAPQSADETTAAPA
+780 
-794 TETAQA
+794 
-800 PVPQD
+800 
-805 MDSKVDAP
+805 
-813 APVSEE
+813 EE

-860 EASAPAPQSVDETAT
+860 EASAPAPQSVDATAT
-875 TPVAETAQTPVPQD
+875 TPIAETAQTPVPQD
-889 IDSEVDA
+889 MDSEVDA
-896 PAPVGEEAATPAPQ
+896 PAPVGEEAVTHAPQ
-910 DVGGKADAPV
+910 DVGDKAYAPV

-944 DGATPASGVTAP
+944 GGATPVSGVTAP
-956 APVPAQNPTTNTV
+956 APAPAQNPTTNTV

-985 GAANA
+985 GTANA

-1017 VNAPAPASTTGTNA
+1017 VNTPAPASTTGANA

-1038 TPAPSTASGQSS
+1038 TPTPSTTSGQSS
-1050 TAPGSGTAPTTVRPA
+1050 TVPGSGTAPAKAKPT

-1079 IPTAPVSGGSAGVA
+1079 IPSAPVSGDS
-1093 VAAGVAAGAVAGTAA
+1093 AGVAAGAVAGTAT
-1108 GQAQPVS
+1108 GQAHPVS

-1121 VSAPGSAPTIP
+1121 VSAPGSVPTTP
-1132 TESSAASAP
+1132 TESGAASAP
-1141 TSTTPATT
+1141 ASPAPTTPTHV
-1149 TPASAPESGSGTTN
+1149 SAPESGSGTTN
-1163 DGATAPVVNHEAS
+1163 GGATAPVVNHEAS

-1245 GSVSDVPGAGG
+1245 GSVSNVPGAGG

-1261 RSDSAPTSTNGQ
+1261 RSDSAPTSINGQ

-1329 SGSSFGNDA
+1329 SGSSFGNGA

-1570 QLAEQKR
+1570 QVAEQKR

-1698 SEPRPYNGHSN
+1698 SEPRPYNGRSN

-1721 RDSHG
+1721 RDSQG
-1726 HGKQDKKH
+1726 HGKQNKRN
-1734 NPFSGMG
+1734 NPFSGMD

>member
-1 MSSINSLVNQKRN
+1 
-14 KNLIRRTMLAAIAGC
+14 
-29 LMSVCIAFAGTVDIA
+29 MSVCIAFAGTVDIA

-59 LNAADIVLEPLLEI
+59 LNAADIVLEPLLQI

-93 IGNFFIQAINIIAY
+93 IGNFFIRAINFIAY

-118 ISYLINIA
+118 ISYLINLA

-182 FSGVGSDMTGLGE
+182 FSSVGSDMTGLGE

-376 ANGVEPIK
+376 ANGIEPIK

-745 TPAAQTNEQPVKDAD
+745 TPAAQTNEQPVKDVD

-765 VNEDAPAPVGEEASA
+765 VSEDAQAPAPQSVDDAAPAPVGEDTTAPAPQDVDGKADTPAPVGEEGPAPAPQSVDEAPTAPATETTQAPVPQDIDSKTDAPAPAGEEASA
-780 PAPQSADETTAAPA
+780 PAPQSADETA
-794 TETAQA
+794 TTPSSETAQV

-805 MDSKVDAP
+805 MDGKVEVPAP
-813 APVSEE
+813 ASES
-819 ASAPAPQSADEAPTA
+819 ASAPAPQSAGGKAAE
-834 PATETAQAPVPQDVD
+834 PASTG
-849 SKVDAPAPVGE
+849 DATPASG
-860 EASAPAPQSVDETAT
+860 
-875 TPVAETAQTPVPQD
+875 
-889 IDSEVDA
+889 
-896 PAPVGEEAATPAPQ
+896 AATPAP
-910 DVGGKADAPV
+910 
-920 PASENASAPATQ
+920 
-932 SADGKVAEPTSA
+932 
-944 DGATPASGVTAP
+944 
-956 APVPAQNPTTNTV
+956 AQNPAASTV
-969 NAPVQGA
+969 NAPAQGA
-976 APVSGGTVP
+976 ASVSGGAVP
-985 GAANA
+985 GTANA
-990 PKTANVPG
+990 PKMANAPG
-998 MAANNMPASTAPE
+998 MAANNTPASTAPE
-1011 TAATPA
+1011 TAAAPA
-1017 VNAPAPASTTGTNA
+1017 VNAQAPASTTGASA

-1038 TPAPSTASGQSS
+1038 TPAPSTAAGQSS
-1050 TAPGSGTAPTTVRPA
+1050 TAPVSGTAPATARPA
-1065 TGAGSVSAP
+1065 AGVGSVSAP

-1079 IPTAPVSGGSAGVA
+1079 IPSAPVSGGSAGVA
-1093 VAAGVAAGAVAGTAA
+1093 AAAGVAAGAVAGTVA

-1121 VSAPGSAPTIP
+1121 VSAPGSAPTTP
-1132 TESSAASAP
+1132 TESGAASAP
-1141 TSTTPATT
+1141 ASPTTPTH
-1149 TPASAPESGSGTTN
+1149 ASAPESGSG
-1163 DGATAPVVNHEAS
+1163 ATAPVANPEAS
-1176 APTAPIP
+1176 APVAPVS
-1183 ATAPAS
+1183 ATTPAS
-1189 TQESGETASAPST
+1189 TQEGGETAPAPTTASAP
-1202 ATTPATQ
+1202 ATT
-1209 ITPET
+1209 ET

-1221 DSSSAGGHA
+1221 SAPSAGEHA
-1230 TTPNEGT
+1230 TAPTEGN

-1245 GSVSDVPGAGG
+1245 GSVSNNQGSDG

-1261 RSDSAPTSTNGQ
+1261 RSDGAPTSTNGQ
-1273 ESGSAPAQGSG
+1273 ESGSAPTPSGSG
-1284 GTMSPATADTA
+1284 TMGSGAGETA
-1295 SAVPESAPA
+1295 STVPESAPA
-1304 ESATTTNVATPAPV
+1304 ESAATTNVAAPAHV
-1318 SDTGSSEPSGD
+1318 SETGSSEPSGG
-1329 SGSSFGNDA
+1329 SGNGS

-1350 SAHAPSGSGS
+1350 STHAPSGSGS
-1360 SGSGTSVSAPASSGN
+1360 SGSGTSVSAPASSGD
-1375 TGSSSESASSG
+1375 TGSSSESAPSG
-1386 SANDSTDTPTSETGG
+1386 SANDSTDTPTSETGS
-1401 TSSETVE
+1401 TSSEKVE

-1438 TVETETAATEVVQV
+1438 TVETETAATEV
-1452 EQAAEQQSSGS
+1452 EQAAEQQSGGS
-1463 AVTETVDEA
+1463 TVTETVDEA
-1472 GSESNTQNSHDDS
+1472 GSESHTQNSHDDS
-1485 ENYSGGQNT
+1485 EDYSGGQDT
-1494 DAEDVSEPDSADE
+1494 DTEDVPEPDFADE
-1507 PDTQD
+1507 SDTQD

-1549 PEQEMAEPEPVAEH
+1549 PEQEMAEPEPVTEP
-1563 EHESEPE
+1563 EPESEPE
-1570 QLAEQKR
+1570 RVEEQKR

-1670 SIEGFENV
+1670 NIEGFENV

-1686 RRSQARQESRKN
+1686 RRSRARQESRKN
-1698 SEPRPYNGHSN
+1698 SEQRPYNGRSN
-1709 GQPHFQRYDDQK
+1709 DQPHFQRYDDQK

-1726 HGKQDKKH
+1726 HGKQDKRH

-1741 DYKRK
+1741 DYKR
-1746 R
+1746 RR

>member
-729 TCTFTRDEEP
+729 TCTFTRDEET

-765 VNEDAPAPVGEEASA
+765 LNEDAPAPVGEEASA
-780 PAPQSADETTAAPA
+780 PAPQSADEAP
-794 TETAQA
+794 TETAQ
-800 PVPQD
+800 
-805 MDSKVDAP
+805 
-813 APVSEE
+813 
-819 ASAPAPQSADEAPTA
+819 T
-834 PATETAQAPVPQDVD
+834 PVPQDVD
-849 SKVDAPAPVGE
+849 SRVDAPAPVGE
-860 EASAPAPQSVDETAT
+860 EASVPAPQSVDETAT
-875 TPVAETAQTPVPQD
+875 TPAAETAQ
-889 IDSEVDA
+889 
-896 PAPVGEEAATPAPQ
+896 
-910 DVGGKADAPV
+910 APV

-932 SADGKVAEPTSA
+932 SADDRVAEPTSA
-944 DGATPASGVTAP
+944 GGATPASDVAAP
-956 APVPAQNPTTNTV
+956 APVPAQNSTTNTV

-985 GAANA
+985 GTANA
-990 PKTANVPG
+990 PG

-1017 VNAPAPASTTGTNA
+1017 VNAPAPASTTGANA

-1050 TAPGSGTAPTTVRPA
+1050 TVPGSGTAPTTVRPA
-1065 TGAGSVSAP
+1065 AGAGSVSAQ

-1093 VAAGVAAGAVAGTAA
+1093 VAAGVAAGAVAGTAT
-1108 GQAQPVS
+1108 GQAHPVS

-1121 VSAPGSAPTIP
+1121 VSAPGSVPTTP
-1132 TESSAASAP
+1132 TESDAASAP
-1141 TSTTPATT
+1141 ASPAPTTPTHV
-1149 TPASAPESGSGTTN
+1149 SAPESGSGTTN
-1163 DGATAPVVNHEAS
+1163 GGATAPVVNHEAS

-1189 TQESGETASAPST
+1189 TQESGETASTPST

-1245 GSVSDVPGAGG
+1245 GSVSNVPGAGG

-1329 SGSSFGNDA
+1329 SGSSFGNGA

-1375 TGSSSESASSG
+1375 TDSSSESASSG

-1438 TVETETAATEVVQV
+1438 TVKTETAATEVVQV
-1452 EQAAEQQSSGS
+1452 EQAAEQQTSGS

-1472 GSESNTQNSHDDS
+1472 GSESHTQNSHDDS

-1494 DAEDVSEPDSADE
+1494 DTEDVSEPDSADE

-1570 QLAEQKR
+1570 QVAEQKR

>member
-1 MSSINSLVNQKRN
+1 
-14 KNLIRRTMLAAIAGC
+14 
-29 LMSVCIAFAGTVDIA
+29 MSVCIAFAGTVDIA

-255 KDTARSWLQMFWSQC
+255 KDTAKSWLQMFWSQC

-601 NANDDNDAFKNSI
+601 NANDDNNAFKNSI

-721 QDGKNSQA
+721 QDGKNSRA

-805 MDSKVDAP
+805 MDSEVDAP

-860 EASAPAPQSVDETAT
+860 EAVTH
-875 TPVAETAQTPVPQD
+875 
-889 IDSEVDA
+889 
-896 PAPVGEEAATPAPQ
+896 APQ
-910 DVGGKADAPV
+910 DVGDKADAPV

-944 DGATPASGVTAP
+944 GGATPASGVTAP
-956 APVPAQNPTTNTV
+956 APAPAQNPTTNTV

-985 GAANA
+985 GTANA

-1017 VNAPAPASTTGTNA
+1017 VNAPAPGSTTGANA

-1050 TAPGSGTAPTTVRPA
+1050 TVPGSGTAPTTVRPA
-1065 TGAGSVSAP
+1065 AGAGSVSAQT
-1074 APSAS
+1074 PSAS

-1093 VAAGVAAGAVAGTAA
+1093 VAAGVAAGAVAGTAT
-1108 GQAQPVS
+1108 GQAHPVS

-1121 VSAPGSAPTIP
+1121 VSAPGSVPTTP
-1132 TESSAASAP
+1132 TESGAASAP
-1141 TSTTPATT
+1141 ASPAPTTPTHV
-1149 TPASAPESGSGTTN
+1149 SAPESGSGTTN
-1163 DGATAPVVNHEAS
+1163 GGATAPVVNHEAS

-1245 GSVSDVPGAGG
+1245 GSVSNVPGAGG
-1256 TDTLG
+1256 TDTLV

-1329 SGSSFGNDA
+1329 SGSSFGNGA

-1426 YSEGDMPPEPET
+1426 YSEGDMSPEPET

-1698 SEPRPYNGHSN
+1698 SEPRPYNGRSN

>member
-1 MSSINSLVNQKRN
+1 
-14 KNLIRRTMLAAIAGC
+14 MLAAVAGC

-182 FSGVGSDMTGLGE
+182 FSSVGSDMTGLGE

-729 TCTFTRDEEP
+729 TCTFTRDEEQ

-780 PAPQSADETTAAPA
+780 P
-794 TETAQA
+794 
-800 PVPQD
+800 V
-805 MDSKVDAP
+805 
-813 APVSEE
+813 
-819 ASAPAPQSADEAPTA
+819 PQSADEAPTA

-944 DGATPASGVTAP
+944 GGATHASGVTAP
-956 APVPAQNPTTNTV
+956 APAPAQNSTTNTV

-985 GAANA
+985 GTANA

-1017 VNAPAPASTTGTNA
+1017 VNAPAPASTTGANA

-1050 TAPGSGTAPTTVRPA
+1050 TVPGSGTAPAMVRPA
-1065 TGAGSVSAP
+1065 AGAGSVSAP

-1115 APASTT
+1115 TPASTT
-1121 VSAPGSAPTIP
+1121 VSAPGSTPTTP
-1132 TESSAASAP
+1132 TESGTASAP
-1141 TSTTPATT
+1141 ASTTPAAPTHV
-1149 TPASAPESGSGTTN
+1149 SAPESGSGTTN
-1163 DGATAPVVNHEAS
+1163 DGATVPVVNHEAS
-1176 APTAPIP
+1176 VPTAPIH

-1189 TQESGETASAPST
+1189 TQESGETAPAPST
-1202 ATTPATQ
+1202 ATTHATQ

-1221 DSSSAGGHA
+1221 GSLPAGGHA
-1230 TTPNEGT
+1230 TAPNEGT

-1245 GSVSDVPGAGG
+1245 GSVSNAPSADG

-1284 GTMSPATADTA
+1284 GTTSPATADTA
-1295 SAVPESAPA
+1295 SAAPESAPA
-1304 ESATTTNVATPAPV
+1304 ESVTTTNVATLAPA
-1318 SDTGSSEPSGD
+1318 SDTGSSEPSGN
-1329 SGSSFGNDA
+1329 SGSSSGNGA

-1375 TGSSSESASSG
+1375 TGSSSESASSS

-1452 EQAAEQQSSGS
+1452 EQAAEQQTSGS

-1472 GSESNTQNSHDDS
+1472 GSESHTQNSHDDS

-1494 DAEDVSEPDSADE
+1494 DTEDVPEPDSVDE

-1522 DDAAFDVPIADG
+1522 DDSAFDVPIADG

-1549 PEQEMAEPEPVAEH
+1549 PAQEMAEPEPVAES
-1563 EHESEPE
+1563 EPESEPE
-1570 QLAEQKR
+1570 QVAEQKR
-1577 PPIPEAYMTSQSS
+1577 PPIPEAYMTSRSS

-1721 RDSHG
+1721 RDSQG
-1726 HGKQDKKH
+1726 HGKQNKRND
-1734 NPFSGMG
+1734 PFSGID

>member
-1 MSSINSLVNQKRN
+1 
-14 KNLIRRTMLAAIAGC
+14 MLAAVAGC

-572 KVQFTIP
+572 KVRFTIP

-729 TCTFTRDEEP
+729 TCTFTRDEETAS
-739 VPETAE
+739 ETAE
-745 TPAAQTNEQPVKDAD
+745 TPAAQTNEQPVKDVD

-765 VNEDAPAPVGEEASA
+765 LNEDAPAPVG
-780 PAPQSADETTAAPA
+780 
-794 TETAQA
+794 
-800 PVPQD
+800 
-805 MDSKVDAP
+805 
-813 APVSEE
+813 EE

-834 PATETAQAPVPQDVD
+834 PATETAQ
-849 SKVDAPAPVGE
+849 
-860 EASAPAPQSVDETAT
+860 
-875 TPVAETAQTPVPQD
+875 TPVPQD
-889 IDSEVDA
+889 MDSEVDA
-896 PAPVGEEAATPAPQ
+896 PAPVGEEAVTHAPQ
-910 DVGGKADAPV
+910 DVGDKAYAPV

-944 DGATPASGVTAP
+944 GGATPVSGVTAP
-956 APVPAQNPTTNTV
+956 APAPAQNPTTNTV

-985 GAANA
+985 GTANA

-1017 VNAPAPASTTGTNA
+1017 VNTPAPASTTGANA

-1038 TPAPSTASGQSS
+1038 TPTPSTTSGQSS
-1050 TAPGSGTAPTTVRPA
+1050 TVPGSGTAPAKAKPT

-1079 IPTAPVSGGSAGVA
+1079 IPSAPVSGDSAGVA
-1093 VAAGVAAGAVAGTAA
+1093 VVAGVAAGAVAGTAT
-1108 GQAQPVS
+1108 GQAHPVS

-1121 VSAPGSAPTIP
+1121 VSAPGSVPTTP
-1132 TESSAASAP
+1132 TESGAASAP
-1141 TSTTPATT
+1141 ASPAPTTPTHV
-1149 TPASAPESGSGTTN
+1149 SAPESGSGTTN
-1163 DGATAPVVNHEAS
+1163 GGATAPVVNHEAS

-1245 GSVSDVPGAGG
+1245 GSVSNVPGAGG

-1329 SGSSFGNDA
+1329 SGSSFGNGA

>member
-1 MSSINSLVNQKRN
+1 
-14 KNLIRRTMLAAIAGC
+14 MLAAVAGC

-255 KDTARSWLQMFWSQC
+255 KDTAKSWLQMFWSQC

-601 NANDDNDAFKNSI
+601 NANDDSDAFKNSI

-636 QAAMATRIGMTDKER
+636 QEAMATRIGMTDKER

-745 TPAAQTNEQPVKDAD
+745 TPAVQTNEQPVKDAD
-760 AAPAP
+760 AAP
-765 VNEDAPAPVGEEASA
+765 VG
-780 PAPQSADETTAAPA
+780 
-794 TETAQA
+794 
-800 PVPQD
+800 
-805 MDSKVDAP
+805 
-813 APVSEE
+813 EE

-860 EASAPAPQSVDETAT
+860 EASSPAPQSVDETAT
-875 TPVAETAQTPVPQD
+875 TPVAETAQPPVPQD
-889 IDSEVDA
+889 MDSEVDA
-896 PAPVGEEAATPAPQ
+896 PAPVGEEAVTPAPQ

-944 DGATPASGVTAP
+944 GGATPASGVTTPAP
-956 APVPAQNPTTNTV
+956 APAQNPTTNTV

-985 GAANA
+985 GTANA

-1017 VNAPAPASTTGTNA
+1017 VNATAPGSTTGANA

-1038 TPAPSTASGQSS
+1038 APAPSTASGQSS
-1050 TAPGSGTAPTTVRPA
+1050 TVPGSGTAPTTVRPA
-1065 TGAGSVSAP
+1065 AGAGSVSAQ

-1093 VAAGVAAGAVAGTAA
+1093 VAAGVAAGAVAGTAT
-1108 GQAQPVS
+1108 GQAHPVS

-1121 VSAPGSAPTIP
+1121 VSAPGSVPTTP
-1132 TESSAASAP
+1132 TESGAASAP
-1141 TSTTPATT
+1141 ASPAPTTPTHV
-1149 TPASAPESGSGTTN
+1149 SAPESGSGTTN
-1163 DGATAPVVNHEAS
+1163 GGATAPVVNHEAS

-1245 GSVSDVPGAGG
+1245 GSASNVPGAGG

-1284 GTMSPATADTA
+1284 GTMSPAIADTA

-1329 SGSSFGNDA
+1329 SGSSFGNGA

-1360 SGSGTSVSAPASSGN
+1360 SGSGTSVSALTSSGN

-1472 GSESNTQNSHDDS
+1472 GPESNTQNSHDDS

-1512 ETEDTEFDAT
+1512 ETEDMEFDAT

-1549 PEQEMAEPEPVAEH
+1549 PEQEMAEPEPVAEP

-1570 QLAEQKR
+1570 QVAEQKR

-1646 KPVWDPATRTSRPAT
+1646 KPVWDPATRTYRPAT

>member
-1 MSSINSLVNQKRN
+1 
-14 KNLIRRTMLAAIAGC
+14 MLAAVAGC

-182 FSGVGSDMTGLGE
+182 FSSVGSDMTGLGE

-729 TCTFTRDEEP
+729 TCTFTRDEET

-765 VNEDAPAPVGEEASA
+765 LNEDAPAPVGEEASA
-780 PAPQSADETTAAPA
+780 PAPQSADEAPTETAQTPVPQDVDSRVDAPA
-794 TETAQA
+794 PVGEEASVPAPQSVDETATTPAAETAQA

-805 MDSKVDAP
+805 MDSG
-813 APVSEE
+813 
-819 ASAPAPQSADEAPTA
+819 
-834 PATETAQAPVPQDVD
+834 
-849 SKVDAPAPVGE
+849 VDAPAPVGE
-860 EASAPAPQSVDETAT
+860 ETV
-875 TPVAETAQTPVPQD
+875 
-889 IDSEVDA
+889 
-896 PAPVGEEAATPAPQ
+896 TPAPQ

-932 SADGKVAEPTSA
+932 SADDRVAEPTSA
-944 DGATPASGVTAP
+944 GGATPASDVAAP
-956 APVPAQNPTTNTV
+956 APVPAQNSTTNTV

-985 GAANA
+985 GTANA
-990 PKTANVPG
+990 PG

-1017 VNAPAPASTTGTNA
+1017 VNAPAPASTTGANA

-1050 TAPGSGTAPTTVRPA
+1050 TVPGSGT
-1065 TGAGSVSAP
+1065 
-1074 APSAS
+1074 
-1079 IPTAPVSGGSAGVA
+1079 
-1093 VAAGVAAGAVAGTAA
+1093 
-1108 GQAQPVS
+1108 
-1115 APASTT
+1115 
-1121 VSAPGSAPTIP
+1121 
-1132 TESSAASAP
+1132 
-1141 TSTTPATT
+1141 
-1149 TPASAPESGSGTTN
+1149 
-1163 DGATAPVVNHEAS
+1163 
-1176 APTAPIP
+1176 
-1183 ATAPAS
+1183 
-1189 TQESGETASAPST
+1189 
-1202 ATTPATQ
+1202 
-1209 ITPET
+1209 
-1214 ASAPSES
+1214 
-1221 DSSSAGGHA
+1221 
-1230 TTPNEGT
+1230 
-1237 THSESSGT
+1237 
-1245 GSVSDVPGAGG
+1245 
-1256 TDTLG
+1256 
-1261 RSDSAPTSTNGQ
+1261 APTSTNGQ
-1273 ESGSAPAQGSG
+1273 ESGSAPVQGSSG
-1284 GTMSPATADTA
+1284 GTTSPATADTT
-1295 SAVPESAPA
+1295 SAAPEFAPA

-1329 SGSSFGNDA
+1329 SGSGSGNGA

-1360 SGSGTSVSAPASSGN
+1360 SGSGTSVSAPTSSGN
-1375 TGSSSESASSG
+1375 TGSSSESAPSG
-1386 SANDSTDTPTSETGG
+1386 SANGSTDTPTSETGG

-1512 ETEDTEFDAT
+1512 ETEDTEFDST

-1549 PEQEMAEPEPVAEH
+1549 PEQEMAEPEPVAEP
-1563 EHESEPE
+1563 EPESEPE
-1570 QLAEQKR
+1570 QVAEQKR

-1698 SEPRPYNGHSN
+1698 SEPRPYNGRSN

>member
-1 MSSINSLVNQKRN
+1 
-14 KNLIRRTMLAAIAGC
+14 MLAAVAGC

-721 QDGKNSQA
+721 QDGKNSRA

-745 TPAAQTNEQPVKDAD
+745 TPAAQTNEQPVKDVD

-765 VNEDAPAPVGEEASA
+765 LNEDAPAPVG
-780 PAPQSADETTAAPA
+780 
-794 TETAQA
+794 
-800 PVPQD
+800 
-805 MDSKVDAP
+805 
-813 APVSEE
+813 EE

-860 EASAPAPQSVDETAT
+860 EASAPAPQSVDATAT
-875 TPVAETAQTPVPQD
+875 TPIAETAQTPVPQD

-896 PAPVGEEAATPAPQ
+896 PAPVGEEAVTHAPQ
-910 DVGGKADAPV
+910 DVGDKEDAPV

-944 DGATPASGVTAP
+944 GGATPASDVTAP
-956 APVPAQNPTTNTV
+956 APAPAQNPTTNTV

-985 GAANA
+985 GTANA

-1017 VNAPAPASTTGTNA
+1017 VNAPAPGSTTGANA

-1050 TAPGSGTAPTTVRPA
+1050 TVPGSGTAPTTVRPA
-1065 TGAGSVSAP
+1065 AGAGSVSAQ

-1093 VAAGVAAGAVAGTAA
+1093 VAAGVAAGAVAGTAT
-1108 GQAQPVS
+1108 GQAHPVS

-1121 VSAPGSAPTIP
+1121 VSAPGSVPTTP
-1132 TESSAASAP
+1132 TESGAASAP
-1141 TSTTPATT
+1141 ASPAPTTPTHV
-1149 TPASAPESGSGTTN
+1149 SAPESGSGTTN
-1163 DGATAPVVNHEAS
+1163 GGATAPVVNHEAS

-1245 GSVSDVPGAGG
+1245 GSVSNVPGAGG

-1329 SGSSFGNDA
+1329 SGSSFGNGA

-1375 TGSSSESASSG
+1375 TDSSSESASSG

-1438 TVETETAATEVVQV
+1438 TVKTETAATEVVQV
-1452 EQAAEQQSSGS
+1452 EQAAEQQTSGS

-1472 GSESNTQNSHDDS
+1472 GSESHTQNSHDDS

-1494 DAEDVSEPDSADE
+1494 DTEDVSEPDSADE

-1549 PEQEMAEPEPVAEH
+1549 PEQKMAEPEPVAEH

-1570 QLAEQKR
+1570 QVAEQKR

-1721 RDSHG
+1721 RDSQG
-1726 HGKQDKKH
+1726 HGKQNKRN
-1734 NPFSGMG
+1734 NPFSGMD

>member
-1 MSSINSLVNQKRN
+1 
-14 KNLIRRTMLAAIAGC
+14 MLAAVAGC

-118 ISYLINIA
+118 ISYLINLA

-487 RVSEKSEFEI
+487 RISEKSEFEI

-601 NANDDNDAFKNSI
+601 NANDDSDAFKNSI

-706 DGNPAGSLIVAIGND
+706 DGNPAGSMIVAIGND

-745 TPAAQTNEQPVKDAD
+745 TPAAQTNEQPVKDTDA

-765 VNEDAPAPVGEEASA
+765 VSEDSPAPVGEEASA
-780 PAPQSADETTAAPA
+780 PAPQSADETDAAPA
-794 TETAQA
+794 TETAQS

-805 MDSKVDAP
+805 MDSKIDTP
-813 APVSEE
+813 APVS
-819 ASAPAPQSADEAPTA
+819 
-834 PATETAQAPVPQDVD
+834 
-849 SKVDAPAPVGE
+849 E

-889 IDSEVDA
+889 MDSEVDA
-896 PAPVGEEAATPAPQ
+896 PASIGEKATTPAPQ
-910 DVGGKADAPV
+910 DVGDKADAPV

-944 DGATPASGVTAP
+944 GGATPAPGVTAP
-956 APVPAQNPTTNTV
+956 TAAPAQNPTTNTV

-985 GAANA
+985 GTANA
-990 PKTANVPG
+990 PKTASVPG

-1011 TAATPA
+1011 TAATA
-1017 VNAPAPASTTGTNA
+1017 AINAPAPASNTGTSA
-1031 PTSVPGT
+1031 PTSVPRT
-1038 TPAPSTASGQSS
+1038 SPAQSTSSGQSS
-1050 TAPGSGTAPTTVRPA
+1050 TVPGSGTAPTTVRPA
-1065 TGAGSVSAP
+1065 AGAGSVSAP
-1074 APSAS
+1074 TPSAS
-1079 IPTAPVSGGSAGVA
+1079 IPNAPVSGGSAG

-1121 VSAPGSAPTIP
+1121 VSAPDSAPTTP
-1132 TESSAASAP
+1132 TESGATSAP
-1141 TSTTPATT
+1141 ASPA
-1149 TPASAPESGSGTTN
+1149 PAAPTHVSAPESGSGTTN

-1176 APTAPIP
+1176 VPTAPIH

-1189 TQESGETASAPST
+1189 TQESGEIASASST

-1214 ASAPSES
+1214 ASAPSERG
-1221 DSSSAGGHA
+1221 SSSAGGRA
-1230 TTPNEGT
+1230 TAPNEGT
-1237 THSESSGT
+1237 AHSESSGT
-1245 GSVSDVPGAGG
+1245 DSVSNVPGADG

-1261 RSDSAPTSTNGQ
+1261 RPDSAPTSTNGQ

-1284 GTMSPATADTA
+1284 GTTSPATADTA
-1295 SAVPESAPA
+1295 SAAPESAPA

-1329 SGSSFGNDA
+1329 SGSSFGNGA

-1344 APASGE
+1344 APASSE
-1350 SAHAPSGSGS
+1350 NAHAPSGSGS
-1360 SGSGTSVSAPASSGN
+1360 SGSGTSESAPASSGD
-1375 TGSSSESASSG
+1375 TDSSSESASSG

-1401 TSSETVE
+1401 TSSEKVE

-1452 EQAAEQQSSGS
+1452 EQAAEQQTSGS

-1472 GSESNTQNSHDDS
+1472 GSESHTQNSHDDS

-1494 DAEDVSEPDSADE
+1494 DTEDVSKPDSADE

-1512 ETEDTEFDAT
+1512 ETEDTEFDST

-1549 PEQEMAEPEPVAEH
+1549 HEQEMAEPEPVAEH
-1563 EHESEPE
+1563 EHESETE
-1570 QLAEQKR
+1570 QVAEQKR

>member
-1 MSSINSLVNQKRN
+1 
-14 KNLIRRTMLAAIAGC
+14 MLAAIAGC

-255 KDTARSWLQMFWSQC
+255 KDTTRSWLQMFWSQC

-729 TCTFTRDEEP
+729 TCTFTRDEET

-765 VNEDAPAPVGEEASA
+765 LNEDAPAPVGEEASA
-780 PAPQSADETTAAPA
+780 PAPQSADEAPTETAQTPVPQDVDSRVDAPA
-794 TETAQA
+794 PVGEEASVPAPQSVDETATTPAAETAQA

-805 MDSKVDAP
+805 MDSG
-813 APVSEE
+813 
-819 ASAPAPQSADEAPTA
+819 
-834 PATETAQAPVPQDVD
+834 
-849 SKVDAPAPVGE
+849 VDAPAPVGE
-860 EASAPAPQSVDETAT
+860 ETV
-875 TPVAETAQTPVPQD
+875 
-889 IDSEVDA
+889 I
-896 PAPVGEEAATPAPQ
+896 PAPQ

-932 SADGKVAEPTSA
+932 SADDRVAEPTSA
-944 DGATPASGVTAP
+944 GGATPASDVAAP
-956 APVPAQNPTTNTV
+956 APVPAQNSTTNTV

-985 GAANA
+985 GTANA
-990 PKTANVPG
+990 PG

-1017 VNAPAPASTTGTNA
+1017 VNAPAPGSTTGANA

-1050 TAPGSGTAPTTVRPA
+1050 TVPGSGTAPTTVRPA
-1065 TGAGSVSAP
+1065 AGAGSVSAQ

-1093 VAAGVAAGAVAGTAA
+1093 VAAGVAAGAVAGTAT
-1108 GQAQPVS
+1108 GQAHPVS

-1121 VSAPGSAPTIP
+1121 VSAPGSVPTTP
-1132 TESSAASAP
+1132 TESDAASAP
-1141 TSTTPATT
+1141 ASPAPTTPTHV
-1149 TPASAPESGSGTTN
+1149 SAPESGSGTTN
-1163 DGATAPVVNHEAS
+1163 GGATAPVVNHEAS

-1189 TQESGETASAPST
+1189 TQESGEIASASST

-1214 ASAPSES
+1214 ASAPSERG
-1221 DSSSAGGHA
+1221 SSSAGGRA
-1230 TTPNEGT
+1230 TAPNEGT
-1237 THSESSGT
+1237 AHSESSGT
-1245 GSVSDVPGAGG
+1245 GSVSNVPGAGG

-1329 SGSSFGNDA
+1329 SGSSFGNGA

-1360 SGSGTSVSAPASSGN
+1360 SGSGTSVSALTSSGN
-1375 TGSSSESASSG
+1375 TGSSSESAPSG
-1386 SANDSTDTPTSETGG
+1386 SANDGTDTPTSETGG
-1401 TSSETVE
+1401 TSSEKVE

-1418 VGETGGSG
+1418 VGETGGAG

-1494 DAEDVSEPDSADE
+1494 DTEDVSEPDSADE

-1570 QLAEQKR
+1570 QVAEQKR
-1577 PPIPEAYMTSQSS
+1577 PPIPEAFMTSQSS

-1721 RDSHG
+1721 HDSHG
-1726 HGKQDKKH
+1726 RGKQDKKH

>member
-1 MSSINSLVNQKRN
+1 
-14 KNLIRRTMLAAIAGC
+14 MLAAVAGC

-182 FSGVGSDMTGLGE
+182 FSSVGSDMTGLGE

-739 VPETAE
+739 VPETTE

-760 AAPAP
+760 TAAPAP
-765 VNEDAPAPVGEEASA
+765 VSEDAPAPVGEEASA
-780 PAPQSADETTAAPA
+780 PAPQSADETADAPA

-805 MDSKVDAP
+805 MGSEVDAP

-819 ASAPAPQSADEAPTA
+819 ASAPAPQSVDETA
-834 PATETAQAPVPQDVD
+834 TTPATETAQTPVPQDMD
-849 SKVDAPAPVGE
+849 GKVDAPAPVGE
-860 EASAPAPQSVDETAT
+860 ETV
-875 TPVAETAQTPVPQD
+875 
-889 IDSEVDA
+889 
-896 PAPVGEEAATPAPQ
+896 TPAPQ
-910 DVGGKADAPV
+910 DVGGKEDAPV

-944 DGATPASGVTAP
+944 GGATPASGVTAP
-956 APVPAQNPTTNTV
+956 APAPAQNPTTNTV

-985 GAANA
+985 GTANA

-998 MAANNMPASTAPE
+998 MATNNMPASTAPE

-1017 VNAPAPASTTGTNA
+1017 VNAPAPASTTGANA

-1050 TAPGSGTAPTTVRPA
+1050 TVPGSGTAPATVRPA

-1079 IPTAPVSGGSAGVA
+1079 IPTAPVSGGSAGVV
-1093 VAAGVAAGAVAGTAA
+1093 VAAGVAAGAVAGTA

-1121 VSAPGSAPTIP
+1121 VSAPGSAPTTP
-1132 TESSAASAP
+1132 TESGAASAP
-1141 TSTTPATT
+1141 ASPA
-1149 TPASAPESGSGTTN
+1149 PAAPTHVSAPESGSGTTN
-1163 DGATAPVVNHEAS
+1163 GGATAPVVNHEAS

-1189 TQESGETASAPST
+1189 TQESGETAPAPST

-1209 ITPET
+1209 TTPET

-1221 DSSSAGGHA
+1221 SAPSAGGHV

-1245 GSVSDVPGAGG
+1245 DSVSNVPGAGG
-1256 TDTLG
+1256 TDTLE

-1284 GTMSPATADTA
+1284 GTTSPATADTT

-1304 ESATTTNVATPAPV
+1304 ESTTTTNVATPAPV
-1318 SDTGSSEPSGD
+1318 SDAGSSEPSGN
-1329 SGSSFGNDA
+1329 SGSSSGNGA

-1344 APASGE
+1344 ALASGE

-1360 SGSGTSVSAPASSGN
+1360 SGSGTSVSAPTSSGD
-1375 TGSSSESASSG
+1375 TGSSSESGPSG
-1386 SANDSTDTPTSETGG
+1386 SVNDSTDTPTSETAG
-1401 TSSETVE
+1401 TSSEKVE

-1452 EQAAEQQSSGS
+1452 EQAAEQQSGGS
-1463 AVTETVDEA
+1463 TVTETVNEA
-1472 GSESNTQNSHDDS
+1472 GSESHTQNSHDDS

-1494 DAEDVSEPDSADE
+1494 DTEDVPEPDSVDE

-1522 DDAAFDVPIADG
+1522 DDSAFDVPIADG

-1549 PEQEMAEPEPVAEH
+1549 PEQEMAEPEPVTEPKP
-1563 EHESEPE
+1563 ESEPE
-1570 QLAEQKR
+1570 QVEEQKR

-1698 SEPRPYNGHSN
+1698 SEPRPYNGRSN

-1721 RDSHG
+1721 RDSQG
-1726 HGKQDKKH
+1726 HGKQNKRND
-1734 NPFSGMG
+1734 PFSGID

>member
-1 MSSINSLVNQKRN
+1 
-14 KNLIRRTMLAAIAGC
+14 MLAAVAGC

-86 GFDSGNN
+86 GFDNGNN

-118 ISYLINIA
+118 ISYLINLA

-133 IPKLIWNAVFGIVM
+133 VPKLIWNAVFGIVM

-153 FLTMIF
+153 LLTMIF

-255 KDTARSWLQMFWSQC
+255 KDTAKSWLQMFWSQC

-624 AALNKARENEEE
+624 AALNKARKNEEE

-729 TCTFTRDEEP
+729 TCTFTRDEETAS
-739 VPETAE
+739 ETAE
-745 TPAAQTNEQPVKDAD
+745 TPAAQTNEQPVKDVD

-765 VNEDAPAPVGEEASA
+765 LNEDAPAPVG
-780 PAPQSADETTAAPA
+780 
-794 TETAQA
+794 
-800 PVPQD
+800 
-805 MDSKVDAP
+805 
-813 APVSEE
+813 EE

-860 EASAPAPQSVDETAT
+860 EASAPAPQSVDATAT
-875 TPVAETAQTPVPQD
+875 TPIAETAQTPVPQD
-889 IDSEVDA
+889 MDSEVDA
-896 PAPVGEEAATPAPQ
+896 PAPVGEEAVTHAPQ
-910 DVGGKADAPV
+910 DVGDKAYAPV

-944 DGATPASGVTAP
+944 GGATPVSGVTAP
-956 APVPAQNPTTNTV
+956 APAPAQNPTTNTV

-985 GAANA
+985 GTANA

-1017 VNAPAPASTTGTNA
+1017 VNTPAPASTTGANA

-1038 TPAPSTASGQSS
+1038 TPTPSTTSGQSS
-1050 TAPGSGTAPTTVRPA
+1050 TVPGSGTAPAKAKPT

-1079 IPTAPVSGGSAGVA
+1079 IPSAPVSGDS
-1093 VAAGVAAGAVAGTAA
+1093 AGVAAGAVAGTAT
-1108 GQAQPVS
+1108 GQAHPVS

-1121 VSAPGSAPTIP
+1121 VSAPGSVPTTP
-1132 TESSAASAP
+1132 TESGAASAP
-1141 TSTTPATT
+1141 ASPAPTTPTHV
-1149 TPASAPESGSGTTN
+1149 SAPESGSGTTN
-1163 DGATAPVVNHEAS
+1163 GGATAPVVNHEAS

-1245 GSVSDVPGAGG
+1245 GSVSNVPGAGG

-1261 RSDSAPTSTNGQ
+1261 RSDSAPTSINGQ

-1329 SGSSFGNDA
+1329 SGSSFGNGA

-1570 QLAEQKR
+1570 QVAEQKR

-1698 SEPRPYNGHSN
+1698 SEPRPYNGRSN

-1721 RDSHG
+1721 RDSQG
-1726 HGKQDKKH
+1726 HGKQNKRN
-1734 NPFSGMG
+1734 NPFSGMD

>member
-1 MSSINSLVNQKRN
+1 MCSGKLFCFGKKVSSINSLVNQKRN
-14 KNLIRRTMLAAIAGC
+14 KNLIRRTMLAAVVGC
-29 LMSVCIAFAGTVDIA
+29 LMSGSIAFAGTVDIA
-44 TNFFGLVVTVIAKGL
+44 TNFFGLVVTAIAKGL
-59 LNAADIVLEPLLEI
+59 LNAADIVLAPLLDI
-73 TTMSTADVSRFVP
+73 TTMSTAEVSRFVP
-86 GFDSGNN
+86 GFDSGNS

-107 MIAGVLICCHI
+107 TISGVLICCHI
-118 ISYLINIA
+118 ISYLINLA

-153 FLTMIF
+153 LLTMIF
-159 NEIVAPLSSA
+159 DEIVAPLSSA
-169 LTEGVSDAGGTFS
+169 LSEGVADAGGSFS
-182 FSGVGSDMTGLGE
+182 FSSVGSDMTGLGE

-245 AFATM
+245 AFSTM

-255 KDTARSWLQMFWSQC
+255 KDTAKSWLQMFWSQC

-355 VAGHVAGVGKNMWDA
+355 VAGHVAGVGKTMWDA

-376 ANGVEPIK
+376 ANGIEPIK

-391 GGETSAQDGGY
+391 SGETSAQDGGY

-430 ASGALNADSY
+430 ANGALNADSY

-487 RVSEKSEFEI
+487 RVSEKTEFEI

-561 KVKDVTPDANN
+561 KVKDVTPDADN
-572 KVQFTIP
+572 KVQFTIA

-601 NANDDNDAFKNSI
+601 NASDDSDGHKNSI
-614 RDALSAETGS
+614 KDALSAETGS

-739 VPETAE
+739 ISETADGEAAE
-745 TPAAQTNEQPVKDAD
+745 TPAPKTNEQSMKDMD
-760 AAPAP
+760 AA
-765 VNEDAPAPVGEEASA
+765 
-780 PAPQSADETTAAPA
+780 
-794 TETAQA
+794 A
-800 PVPQD
+800 PVP
-805 MDSKVDAP
+805 
-813 APVSEE
+813 VSENV
-819 ASAPAPQSADEAPTA
+819 Q
-834 PATETAQAPVPQDVD
+834 
-849 SKVDAPAPVGE
+849 
-860 EASAPAPQSVDETAT
+860 APAPQSVDETA
-875 TPVAETAQTPVPQD
+875 
-889 IDSEVDA
+889 
-896 PAPVGEEAATPAPQ
+896 
-910 DVGGKADAPV
+910 
-920 PASENASAPATQ
+920 PATQ
-932 SADGKVAEPTSA
+932 DVDSKVDT
-944 DGATPASGVTAP
+944 
-956 APVPAQNPTTNTV
+956 PVPAQNPATNAV
-969 NAPVQGA
+969 NAPAQGA
-976 APVSGGTVP
+976 APASDKTVP
-985 GAANA
+985 GTANA
-990 PKTANVPG
+990 PKTAN
-998 MAANNMPASTAPE
+998 APD
-1011 TAATPA
+1011 TAASNTPV
-1017 VNAPAPASTTGTNA
+1017 VNAPP
-1031 PTSVPGT
+1031 PV
-1038 TPAPSTASGQSS
+1038 
-1050 TAPGSGTAPTTVRPA
+1050 SGTAPTTARP
-1065 TGAGSVSAP
+1065 
-1074 APSAS
+1074 
-1079 IPTAPVSGGSAGVA
+1079 
-1093 VAAGVAAGAVAGTAA
+1093 AAGAV
-1108 GQAQPVS
+1108 
-1115 APASTT
+1115 
-1121 VSAPGSAPTIP
+1121 
-1132 TESSAASAP
+1132 
-1141 TSTTPATT
+1141 
-1149 TPASAPESGSGTTN
+1149 
-1163 DGATAPVVNHEAS
+1163 H
-1176 APTAPIP
+1176 
-1183 ATAPAS
+1183 
-1189 TQESGETASAPST
+1189 
-1202 ATTPATQ
+1202 
-1209 ITPET
+1209 
-1214 ASAPSES
+1214 
-1221 DSSSAGGHA
+1221 
-1230 TTPNEGT
+1230 
-1237 THSESSGT
+1237 
-1245 GSVSDVPGAGG
+1245 
-1256 TDTLG
+1256 
-1261 RSDSAPTSTNGQ
+1261 
-1273 ESGSAPAQGSG
+1273 
-1284 GTMSPATADTA
+1284 
-1295 SAVPESAPA
+1295 ESAPA
-1304 ESATTTNVATPAPV
+1304 ESTPVTNVAAPAPV
-1318 SDTGSSEPSGD
+1318 SDTGSSEPS
-1329 SGSSFGNDA
+1329 SGSGNGPSNGD
-1338 GSSSGS
+1338 GGSSGS
-1344 APASGE
+1344 VPASGE
-1350 SAHAPSGSGS
+1350 SGHVQSGSGS
-1360 SGSGTSVSAPASSGN
+1360 SGSGSSASVPTSSGD
-1375 TGSSSESASSG
+1375 TGSTSESAPSVSMKDG
-1386 SANDSTDTPTSETGG
+1386 TDTPTSETGSP
-1401 TSSETVE
+1401 SSEKVE
-1408 APAADGLPYA
+1408 APAADGLAYA
-1418 VGETGGSG
+1418 VGETGVSG

-1438 TVETETAATEVVQV
+1438 AVETEIAATEVVQV
-1452 EQAAEQQSSGS
+1452 EHAAEQYSGGS
-1463 AVTETVDEA
+1463 TVTETVDEA
-1472 GSESNTQNSHDDS
+1472 GSESYTQNNHDDG
-1485 ENYSGGQNT
+1485 EDYADARNT
-1494 DAEDVSEPDSADE
+1494 DAEDAPEPDLADE
-1507 PDTQD
+1507 PDAQD

-1522 DDAAFDVPIADG
+1522 DDAAFDVPIAEG

-1549 PEQEMAEPEPVAEH
+1549 PEQEMAEPEPVTEPKPK
-1563 EHESEPE
+1563 SEPE
-1570 QLAEQKR
+1570 QVEEQKR
-1577 PPIPEAYMTSQSS
+1577 SPIPEAYMTSQSS

-1627 QKVDSDGS
+1627 QKVDSDGC

-1670 SIEGFENV
+1670 NIEGFENV

-1698 SEPRPYNGHSN
+1698 SEQRPYNGRSN
-1709 GQPHFQRYDDQK
+1709 DQPHFQRYDDQK
-1721 RDSHG
+1721 HDSHG
-1726 HGKQDKKH
+1726 HGKPDKRH
-1734 NPFSGMG
+1734 NPFSDMG
-1741 DYKRK
+1741 DYKR
-1746 R
+1746 RR

>member
-1 MSSINSLVNQKRN
+1 
-14 KNLIRRTMLAAIAGC
+14 MLAAVAGC

-86 GFDSGNN
+86 GFDNGNN

-118 ISYLINIA
+118 ISYLINLA

-133 IPKLIWNAVFGIVM
+133 VPKLIWNAVFGIVM

-153 FLTMIF
+153 LLTMIF

-255 KDTARSWLQMFWSQC
+255 KDTAKSWLQMFWSQC

-376 ANGVEPIK
+376 ANGIEPIK

-765 VNEDAPAPVGEEASA
+765 VSEDTPVPVGEEASI
-780 PAPQSADETTAAPA
+780 
-794 TETAQA
+794 
-800 PVPQD
+800 
-805 MDSKVDAP
+805 
-813 APVSEE
+813 
-819 ASAPAPQSADEAPTA
+819 PAPQSADEAPTA

-849 SKVDAPAPVGE
+849 SNVDAPAPVGE

-889 IDSEVDA
+889 MDSEVDA

-944 DGATPASGVTAP
+944 AGATPASGVTAP

-1079 IPTAPVSGGSAGVA
+1079 IPTAPASGGSAGVA

-1132 TESSAASAP
+1132 TESGAASAP

-1176 APTAPIP
+1176 VPTAPIP

-1189 TQESGETASAPST
+1189 TQESGEIASAPST

-1209 ITPET
+1209 ITLET

-1221 DSSSAGGHA
+1221 GSSRAGGHETA
-1230 TTPNEGT
+1230 PNEGT
-1237 THSESSGT
+1237 AHSESSGT
-1245 GSVSDVPGAGG
+1245 DSVSNVPGTDG

-1273 ESGSAPAQGSG
+1273 ESGSAPVQGSSG
-1284 GTMSPATADTA
+1284 GTTSRATADTT
-1295 SAVPESAPA
+1295 SAAPEFAPA

-1329 SGSSFGNDA
+1329 SGSGSGNGA

-1360 SGSGTSVSAPASSGN
+1360 SGSGTSVSAPTSSGN
-1375 TGSSSESASSG
+1375 TGSSSESAPSG
-1386 SANDSTDTPTSETGG
+1386 SANDGTDTPTSETGG
-1401 TSSETVE
+1401 TSSEKVE

-1418 VGETGGSG
+1418 VGETGGAG

-1494 DAEDVSEPDSADE
+1494 DTEDVSEPDSADE

-1549 PEQEMAEPEPVAEH
+1549 PEQEMAEPEPVAEP

-1570 QLAEQKR
+1570 QVAEQKR

-1686 RRSQARQESRKN
+1686 RRSQARQEFRKN
-1698 SEPRPYNGHSN
+1698 SEPRPYDGHSN

-1734 NPFSGMG
+1734 NPFSGMD

>member
-1 MSSINSLVNQKRN
+1 
-14 KNLIRRTMLAAIAGC
+14 
-29 LMSVCIAFAGTVDIA
+29 MSVCIAFAGTVDIA

-601 NANDDNDAFKNSI
+601 NANDDSDAFKNSI

-805 MDSKVDAP
+805 MDSEVDAP
-813 APVSEE
+813 APVS
-819 ASAPAPQSADEAPTA
+819 
-834 PATETAQAPVPQDVD
+834 
-849 SKVDAPAPVGE
+849 E

-1132 TESSAASAP
+1132 TESGAASAP

-1176 APTAPIP
+1176 VPTAPIP

-1189 TQESGETASAPST
+1189 TQESGE
-1202 ATTPATQ
+1202 
-1209 ITPET
+1209 I

-1221 DSSSAGGHA
+1221 GSSRAGGHETA
-1230 TTPNEGT
+1230 PNEGT
-1237 THSESSGT
+1237 AHSESSGT
-1245 GSVSDVPGAGG
+1245 DSVSNVPGTDG

-1284 GTMSPATADTA
+1284 GTTSPANADTA
-1295 SAVPESAPA
+1295 SAAPESAPA
-1304 ESATTTNVATPAPV
+1304 ESAATTNVATPAPV

-1329 SGSSFGNDA
+1329 SGSSFGNGA

-1350 SAHAPSGSGS
+1350 SALAPSGSGS

-1375 TGSSSESASSG
+1375 TGSSSESAPSG
-1386 SANDSTDTPTSETGG
+1386 SANDGTDTPTSETGG
-1401 TSSETVE
+1401 TSSEKVE

-1418 VGETGGSG
+1418 VGETGGTG
-1426 YSEGDMPPEPET
+1426 YSEGNMPPEPET

-1452 EQAAEQQSSGS
+1452 EQAAEQQTSGS

-1494 DAEDVSEPDSADE
+1494 DTEDVSEPDSTDE

-1549 PEQEMAEPEPVAEH
+1549 PEQEMAEPEPVAEP

-1570 QLAEQKR
+1570 QIAEQKR

-1686 RRSQARQESRKN
+1686 RRSQARQEFRKN
-1698 SEPRPYNGHSN
+1698 SEPRPYDGHSN

-1734 NPFSGMG
+1734 NPFSGMD

>member
-1 MSSINSLVNQKRN
+1 
-14 KNLIRRTMLAAIAGC
+14 
-29 LMSVCIAFAGTVDIA
+29 MSVCIAFAGTVDIA

-624 AALNKARENEEE
+624 AALNKARENDEE

-729 TCTFTRDEEP
+729 TCTFTRDEETAS
-739 VPETAE
+739 ETAE
-745 TPAAQTNEQPVKDAD
+745 TPAAQTNEQPVKDVD

-765 VNEDAPAPVGEEASA
+765 LNE
-780 PAPQSADETTAAPA
+780 
-794 TETAQA
+794 
-800 PVPQD
+800 
-805 MDSKVDAP
+805 DAP

-860 EASAPAPQSVDETAT
+860 EAVTH
-875 TPVAETAQTPVPQD
+875 
-889 IDSEVDA
+889 
-896 PAPVGEEAATPAPQ
+896 APQ
-910 DVGGKADAPV
+910 DVGDKADAPV

-944 DGATPASGVTAP
+944 GGATPASGVTAP
-956 APVPAQNPTTNTV
+956 APAPAQNPTTNTV

-985 GAANA
+985 GTANP

-1017 VNAPAPASTTGTNA
+1017 VNAPAPGSTTGANA

-1050 TAPGSGTAPTTVRPA
+1050 TVPGSGTAPTTVRPA
-1065 TGAGSVSAP
+1065 AGAGSVSAQ

-1093 VAAGVAAGAVAGTAA
+1093 VAAGVAAGAVAGTAT
-1108 GQAQPVS
+1108 GQAHPVS

-1121 VSAPGSAPTIP
+1121 VSAPGSVPTTP
-1132 TESSAASAP
+1132 TESGAASAP
-1141 TSTTPATT
+1141 ASPAPTTPTHV
-1149 TPASAPESGSGTTN
+1149 SAPESGSGTTN
-1163 DGATAPVVNHEAS
+1163 GGATAPVVNHEAS

-1245 GSVSDVPGAGG
+1245 GSVSNVPGAGG

-1329 SGSSFGNDA
+1329 SGSSFGNGA

-1375 TGSSSESASSG
+1375 TDSSSESASSG

-1549 PEQEMAEPEPVAEH
+1549 PEQEMAEPGPVAEH

>member
-729 TCTFTRDEEP
+729 TCTFTRDEETAS
-739 VPETAE
+739 ETAE
-745 TPAAQTNEQPVKDAD
+745 TPAAQTNEQPVKDVD

-765 VNEDAPAPVGEEASA
+765 LNEDAPAPVG
-780 PAPQSADETTAAPA
+780 
-794 TETAQA
+794 
-800 PVPQD
+800 
-805 MDSKVDAP
+805 
-813 APVSEE
+813 EE

-849 SKVDAPAPVGE
+849 SKVDAHAPVGE
-860 EASAPAPQSVDETAT
+860 EASAPAPQSVDATAT
-875 TPVAETAQTPVPQD
+875 TPIAETAQTPVPQD
-889 IDSEVDA
+889 MDSEVDA
-896 PAPVGEEAATPAPQ
+896 PAPVGEEAVTHAPQ
-910 DVGGKADAPV
+910 DVGDKADAPV

-944 DGATPASGVTAP
+944 GGATPASGVTAP
-956 APVPAQNPTTNTV
+956 APAPAQNPTTNTV

-985 GAANA
+985 GTANA

-1017 VNAPAPASTTGTNA
+1017 VNAPAPGSTTGANA

-1050 TAPGSGTAPTTVRPA
+1050 TVPGSGTAPTTVRPA
-1065 TGAGSVSAP
+1065 AGAGSVSAQ

-1093 VAAGVAAGAVAGTAA
+1093 VAAGVAAGAVAGTAT
-1108 GQAQPVS
+1108 GQAHPVS

-1121 VSAPGSAPTIP
+1121 VSAPGSVPTTP
-1132 TESSAASAP
+1132 TESGAASAP
-1141 TSTTPATT
+1141 ASPAPTTPTHV
-1149 TPASAPESGSGTTN
+1149 SAPESGSGTTN
-1163 DGATAPVVNHEAS
+1163 GGATAPVVNHEAS

-1189 TQESGETASAPST
+1189 T
-1202 ATTPATQ
+1202 
-1209 ITPET
+1209 
-1214 ASAPSES
+1214 
-1221 DSSSAGGHA
+1221 
-1230 TTPNEGT
+1230 
-1237 THSESSGT
+1237 
-1245 GSVSDVPGAGG
+1245 
-1256 TDTLG
+1256 
-1261 RSDSAPTSTNGQ
+1261 Q

-1329 SGSSFGNDA
+1329 SGSSFGNGA

-1360 SGSGTSVSAPASSGN
+1360 SGSGTSVSALTSSGN
-1375 TGSSSESASSG
+1375 TGSSSESAPSG
-1386 SANDSTDTPTSETGG
+1386 GANDGTDTPTSETGG
-1401 TSSETVE
+1401 TSSEKVE

-1418 VGETGGSG
+1418 VGETGGAG

-1494 DAEDVSEPDSADE
+1494 DTEDVSEPDSADE

-1570 QLAEQKR
+1570 QVAEQKR

>member
-1 MSSINSLVNQKRN
+1 
-14 KNLIRRTMLAAIAGC
+14 MLAAVAGC

-601 NANDDNDAFKNSI
+601 NANDDNNAFKNSI

-721 QDGKNSQA
+721 QDGKNSRA

-745 TPAAQTNEQPVKDAD
+745 TPAAQTNEQPVKDVD

-765 VNEDAPAPVGEEASA
+765 LNEDAPAPVG
-780 PAPQSADETTAAPA
+780 
-794 TETAQA
+794 
-800 PVPQD
+800 
-805 MDSKVDAP
+805 
-813 APVSEE
+813 EE

-860 EASAPAPQSVDETAT
+860 EASAPAPQSVDATAT
-875 TPVAETAQTPVPQD
+875 TPIAETAQTPVPQD
-889 IDSEVDA
+889 MDSEVDA
-896 PAPVGEEAATPAPQ
+896 PAPVGEEAVTHAPQ
-910 DVGGKADAPV
+910 DVGDKADAPV

-944 DGATPASGVTAP
+944 GGATPASGVTAP
-956 APVPAQNPTTNTV
+956 APAPAQNPTTNTV

-985 GAANA
+985 GTANA

-1017 VNAPAPASTTGTNA
+1017 VNAPAPGSTTGANA

-1050 TAPGSGTAPTTVRPA
+1050 TVPGSGTAPTTVRPA
-1065 TGAGSVSAP
+1065 AGAGSVSAQ

-1093 VAAGVAAGAVAGTAA
+1093 VAAGVAAGAVAGTAT
-1108 GQAQPVS
+1108 GQAHPVS

-1121 VSAPGSAPTIP
+1121 VSAPGSVPTTP
-1132 TESSAASAP
+1132 TESGAASAP
-1141 TSTTPATT
+1141 ASPAPTTPTHV
-1149 TPASAPESGSGTTN
+1149 SAPESGSGTTN
-1163 DGATAPVVNHEAS
+1163 GSATAPVVNHEAS

-1245 GSVSDVPGAGG
+1245 GSVSNVPGAGG

-1329 SGSSFGNDA
+1329 SGSSFGNGA

-1375 TGSSSESASSG
+1375 TDSSSESASSG

-1438 TVETETAATEVVQV
+1438 TVKTETAATEVVQV
-1452 EQAAEQQSSGS
+1452 EQAAEQQTSGS

-1472 GSESNTQNSHDDS
+1472 GSESHTQNSHDDS

-1494 DAEDVSEPDSADE
+1494 DTEDVSEPDSADE

-1570 QLAEQKR
+1570 QVAEQKR

-1686 RRSQARQESRKN
+1686 RRSLARQESRKN
-1698 SEPRPYNGHSN
+1698 SEPRPYNGRSN

>member
-1 MSSINSLVNQKRN
+1 
-14 KNLIRRTMLAAIAGC
+14 MLAAVAGC

-86 GFDSGNN
+86 GFDNGNN

-118 ISYLINIA
+118 ISYLINLA

-133 IPKLIWNAVFGIVM
+133 VPKLIWNAVFGIVM

-153 FLTMIF
+153 LLTMIF

-255 KDTARSWLQMFWSQC
+255 KDTAKSWLQMFWSQC

-338 ASGVLRSIGNV
+338 ASGVLWSIGNV

-430 ASGALNADSY
+430 ASGALNTDSY

-739 VPETAE
+739 VPATAE

-805 MDSKVDAP
+805 MDS
-813 APVSEE
+813 
-819 ASAPAPQSADEAPTA
+819 
-834 PATETAQAPVPQDVD
+834 
-849 SKVDAPAPVGE
+849 
-860 EASAPAPQSVDETAT
+860 
-875 TPVAETAQTPVPQD
+875 
-889 IDSEVDA
+889 EVDA
-896 PAPVGEEAATPAPQ
+896 PAPVGEEAVTHAPQ
-910 DVGGKADAPV
+910 DVGDKADAPV

-944 DGATPASGVTAP
+944 GGATPASGVTAP
-956 APVPAQNPTTNTV
+956 APAPAQNPTTNTV

-985 GAANA
+985 GTANA

-1017 VNAPAPASTTGTNA
+1017 VNTPAPASTTGANA

-1050 TAPGSGTAPTTVRPA
+1050 TVPGSGTAPTTVRPA
-1065 TGAGSVSAP
+1065 AGAGSVSAP

-1079 IPTAPVSGGSAGVA
+1079 IPTAPVFGGSAGVA

-1115 APASTT
+1115 VPTSTT

-1132 TESSAASAP
+1132 TESGAASAP
-1141 TSTTPATT
+1141 TST

-1176 APTAPIP
+1176 VPTVPIP

-1189 TQESGETASAPST
+1189 TQESGEIASAPST

-1221 DSSSAGGHA
+1221 GSSPAGGHETA
-1230 TTPNEGT
+1230 PNEGT
-1237 THSESSGT
+1237 AHSESSGT
-1245 GSVSDVPGAGG
+1245 DSVSNVPGADG

-1261 RSDSAPTSTNGQ
+1261 RPDSAPTSTNGQ

-1284 GTMSPATADTA
+1284 GTTSPATADTA
-1295 SAVPESAPA
+1295 SAAPESAPA

-1329 SGSSFGNDA
+1329 SGSSFGNGA

-1350 SAHAPSGSGS
+1350 NAHAPSGSGS

-1375 TGSSSESASSG
+1375 TGSSSESASSS

-1426 YSEGDMPPEPET
+1426 YSEGNMPPEPET

-1452 EQAAEQQSSGS
+1452 EQAAEQQTSGS

-1472 GSESNTQNSHDDS
+1472 GSESHTQNSHDDS

-1494 DAEDVSEPDSADE
+1494 DTEDVSKPDSADE

-1512 ETEDTEFDAT
+1512 ETEDTEFDST

-1549 PEQEMAEPEPVAEH
+1549 PEQEMAEPEPVAEP
-1563 EHESEPE
+1563 EPESEPE
-1570 QLAEQKR
+1570 QVAEQKR

-1698 SEPRPYNGHSN
+1698 SEPRPYNGRSN
-1709 GQPHFQRYDDQK
+1709 GQPHFQRYDNQK
-1721 RDSHG
+1721 RDSQG
-1726 HGKQDKKH
+1726 HGKQNKRND
-1734 NPFSGMG
+1734 PFRGID

>member
-1 MSSINSLVNQKRN
+1 
-14 KNLIRRTMLAAIAGC
+14 MLAAVAGC

-355 VAGHVAGVGKNMWDA
+355 VAGYVAGVGKNMWDA

-745 TPAAQTNEQPVKDAD
+745 TPAAQTNEQPVKDVD

-765 VNEDAPAPVGEEASA
+765 LNEDAAAPVG
-780 PAPQSADETTAAPA
+780 
-794 TETAQA
+794 
-800 PVPQD
+800 
-805 MDSKVDAP
+805 
-813 APVSEE
+813 EE

-860 EASAPAPQSVDETAT
+860 EASAPAPQSVDATAT
-875 TPVAETAQTPVPQD
+875 TPIAETAQTPVPQD
-889 IDSEVDA
+889 MDSEVDA
-896 PAPVGEEAATPAPQ
+896 PAPVGEEAVTHAPQ
-910 DVGGKADAPV
+910 DVGDKAYAPV

-944 DGATPASGVTAP
+944 GGATPVSGVTAP
-956 APVPAQNPTTNTV
+956 APAPAQNPTTNTV

-985 GAANA
+985 GTANA

-1017 VNAPAPASTTGTNA
+1017 VNTPAPASTTGANA

-1038 TPAPSTASGQSS
+1038 TPTPSTTSGQSS
-1050 TAPGSGTAPTTVRPA
+1050 TVPGSGTAPAKAKPT

-1079 IPTAPVSGGSAGVA
+1079 IPSAPVSGDS
-1093 VAAGVAAGAVAGTAA
+1093 AGVAAGAVAGTAT
-1108 GQAQPVS
+1108 GQAHPVS

-1121 VSAPGSAPTIP
+1121 VSAPGSVPTTP
-1132 TESSAASAP
+1132 TESGAASAP
-1141 TSTTPATT
+1141 ASPAPTTPTHV
-1149 TPASAPESGSGTTN
+1149 SAPESGSGTTN
-1163 DGATAPVVNHEAS
+1163 GGATAPVVNHEAS

-1245 GSVSDVPGAGG
+1245 GSVSNVPGAGG

-1261 RSDSAPTSTNGQ
+1261 RSDSAPTSINGQ

-1329 SGSSFGNDA
+1329 SGSSFGNGA

-1570 QLAEQKR
+1570 QVAEQKR

-1698 SEPRPYNGHSN
+1698 SEPRPYNGRSN

-1721 RDSHG
+1721 RDSQG
-1726 HGKQDKKH
+1726 HGKQNKRN
-1734 NPFSGMG
+1734 NPFSGMD

>member
-1 MSSINSLVNQKRN
+1 
-14 KNLIRRTMLAAIAGC
+14 MLAAVAGC

-745 TPAAQTNEQPVKDAD
+745 TPAAQTNEQPVKDVD

-765 VNEDAPAPVGEEASA
+765 LNEDAPAPVGEEASA
-780 PAPQSADETTAAPA
+780 PAPQS
-794 TETAQA
+794 
-800 PVPQD
+800 
-805 MDSKVDAP
+805 VDA
-813 APVSEE
+813 
-819 ASAPAPQSADEAPTA
+819 
-834 PATETAQAPVPQDVD
+834 
-849 SKVDAPAPVGE
+849 
-860 EASAPAPQSVDETAT
+860 TAT
-875 TPVAETAQTPVPQD
+875 TPIAETAQTPVPQD
-889 IDSEVDA
+889 MDSEVDA
-896 PAPVGEEAATPAPQ
+896 PAPVGEEAVTPAPQ

-932 SADGKVAEPTSA
+932 SADGKVVEPTSA
-944 DGATPASGVTAP
+944 GGATPASGVTAP
-956 APVPAQNPTTNTV
+956 TPAPAQNPTTNTV

-976 APVSGGTVP
+976 TPVSGGTVP
-985 GAANA
+985 GTANA

-1017 VNAPAPASTTGTNA
+1017 VNATAPGSTTGANA

-1050 TAPGSGTAPTTVRPA
+1050 TVPGSGTAPTTVRPA
-1065 TGAGSVSAP
+1065 AGAGSVSAQ

-1093 VAAGVAAGAVAGTAA
+1093 VAAGVAAGAVAGTAT
-1108 GQAQPVS
+1108 GQAHPVS

-1121 VSAPGSAPTIP
+1121 VSAPGSVPTTP
-1132 TESSAASAP
+1132 TESGAASAP
-1141 TSTTPATT
+1141 ASPAPTTPTHV
-1149 TPASAPESGSGTTN
+1149 SAPESGSGTTN
-1163 DGATAPVVNHEAS
+1163 GGATAPVVNHEAS

-1245 GSVSDVPGAGG
+1245 GSVSNVPGAGG

-1261 RSDSAPTSTNGQ
+1261 RSDSAPTNTNGQ

-1329 SGSSFGNDA
+1329 SGSSFGNGA

-1360 SGSGTSVSAPASSGN
+1360 SGSGTSVSALTSSDN

-1426 YSEGDMPPEPET
+1426 YSEGNMPPEPET

-1570 QLAEQKR
+1570 QVAEQKR

-1698 SEPRPYNGHSN
+1698 SEPRPYNGRSN

-1721 RDSHG
+1721 RDSQG
-1726 HGKQDKKH
+1726 HGKQNKRN
-1734 NPFSGMG
+1734 NPFSGMD